1 MNIAEY
7 SIKNKVISWLFI
19 VILAIGG
26 VTSFLELGRLEDPAF
41 TIKDAMVVA
50 TYPGATPQEVEEE
63 LTYPLEKEIRRLPYI
78 DKITSTS
85 SSGMSQI
92 MVSMKM
98 DYGPDELPQIWDEM
112 RRKIND
118 LKPTLPAGVNSLSII
133 DDFGDVF
140 GVMIMLSGEG
150 YDYVELKRYAD
161 VMSRD
166 LEMVDGV
173 GKVSIAGDQQEMLFV
188 EVSLDRLASLNLDM
202 SRVAGLLNQQ
212 NNVVSSGEVM
222 VNGESLVIR
231 PSGTLNSVES
241 LENLIIHGRDT
252 GNLIRLKDVATVV
265 RGIQEKPTNVVTYNG
280 KPAINLGVSFASGVN
295 VVEVGQRLTDE
306 IAHLETMKPAG
317 IELNYFYNQ
326 AAEVDASVQDFIV
339 SLGQAVAI
347 VILVLLFAMGIRSGI
362 IIGVVLL
369 LTVFGTFI
377 LMEYNDIEL
386 HRISLGALII
396 ALGML
401 VDNAIVVVEGI
412 LVGLKKGRTKM
423 QAASDIVKQTQWPL
437 LGATVIAITAFAP
450 IGLSEDAT
458 GEFMG
463 SLFWVLCYSLFLSWI
478 TALTITPFLADLLL
492 KEENVSNNADGA
504 DAQQSASQ
512 QEYDDPYKGWL
523 FVLFGWTLKLAMRF
537 RWVTVVSM
545 VALLFTAVFAFGMV
559 KQQFFP
565 PSNTPMFYVDMWMPE
580 GTDIRETI
588 KQTERVEKYVRE
600 QEHVEFVSTSVG
612 QGLQRFALTYQPE
625 QSYEAYAQLQ
635 VRTTDRENMFVV
647 LNGLTGELSRQF
659 DTPTFQFKLME
670 FGPSPAS
677 KIEARITGSDP
688 QVLREIALQ
697 VEDILHTDPGA
708 RNIRH
713 DWRER
718 TKELVPVF
726 NESKA
731 RRLGISKE
739 DLSNTL
745 QMTFGGSAMGLL
757 RDGADILPIVGRLP
771 ESERVDFESLQ
782 NAKIWS
788 PSLQAYVP
796 IDQVIDGV
804 SLSWDEPL
812 IKRRDRKRTLTVL
825 ADHDVLSEDTAA
837 ALFTRIQP
845 KVMALDLPDGYGIS
859 WGGEYESSKD
869 AQDSLFGSLPMGYL
883 LMFVITMLLFN
894 SLKKPLVIWFTVPLS
909 IIGVSFGLLLW
920 NMPFSFTAFL
930 GLLSL
935 SGMILKNGIV
945 LMDQINIEMDSGKD
959 PYLAIVD
966 SAVSR
971 VRPVSMAA
979 LTTILGLVP
988 LMFDAF
994 FGSMA
999 ITIMAGLGFATIL
1012 TLIVVPVMYSLLFK
1026 IKPPKTVK
1034 SGSNDHSNDHPNDS
1048 LLESQPNKGKALEA
1062 AEAL

>member
-41 TIKDAMVVA
+41 TIKDAMIVA
-50 TYPGATPQEVEEE
+50 TYPGATSKEVEEE
-63 LTYPLEKEIRRLPYI
+63 LTYPLEKEIRKLPYI
-78 DKITSTS
+78 DRITSTS
-85 SSGMSQI
+85 SNGMSQI

-118 LKPTLPAGVNSLSII
+118 LQPTLPQGVQSLQII
-133 DDFGDVF
+133 DDFGDVY
-140 GVMIMLSGEG
+140 GVMLMLTGDD

-161 VMSRD
+161 HLRREIE
-166 LEMVDGV
+166 LVDGV
-173 GKVSIAGDQQEMLFV
+173 GKVDIAGDQQEMLFV
-188 EVSLDRLASLNLDM
+188 EISLDRLASLNLDM
-202 SRVAGLLNQQ
+202 NVVSGLLNQQ
-212 NNVVSSGEVM
+212 NNVVSAGEVM

-231 PSGTLNSVES
+231 PSGTLNTVQA

-252 GNLIRLKDVATVV
+252 GNLIRLKDVATIT
-265 RGIQEKPTNVVTYNG
+265 RSIQEKPGNMILFNG
-280 KPAINLGVSFASGVN
+280 KKAINIGISFASGVN
-295 VVEVGQRLTDE
+295 VVEVGERLNAE
-306 IAHLETMKPAG
+306 LSSLESIKPAG
-317 IELNYFYNQ
+317 LDMSYFYNQ
-326 AAEVDASVQDFIV
+326 AQEVDDSVKAFVI
-339 SLGQAVAI
+339 SLAEAVAI
-347 VILVLLFAMGIRSGI
+347 VIIVLLFTMGLRSGV

-377 LMEYNDIEL
+377 LMNYNNIEL

-412 LVGLKKGRTKM
+412 LVGLKKGRTKV
-423 QAASDIVKQTQWPL
+423 QAAVDIVKQTQWPL

-450 IGLSEDAT
+450 IGLSQDAT

-463 SLFWVLCYSLFLSWI
+463 SLFWVLCFSLFLSWVTAI
-478 TALTITPFLADLLL
+478 TLTPFLADLLL
-492 KEENVSNNADGA
+492 KEEEKDTNGED
-504 DAQQSASQ
+504 
-512 QEYDDPYKGWL
+512 EDPYKGWL
-523 FVLFGWTLKLAMRF
+523 FVVFGALLKFSLRF
-537 RWVTVVSM
+537 RWMTVAAM
-545 VALLFTAVFAFGMV
+545 VALLVGAVIAFGNV

-580 GTDIRETI
+580 GTDIRQTI
-588 KQTERVEKYVRE
+588 KQAEKVESYIR
-600 QEHVEFVSTSVG
+600 QQDDIDFVSVSIG

-625 QSYEAYAQLQ
+625 KSYEAYAQFQ
-635 VRTTDRENMFVV
+635 VRTTDRDNMFK
-647 LNGLTGELSRQF
+647 LLHKLDDNLAKTF
-659 DTPTFQFKLME
+659 DEPTFQFKLME

-677 KIEARITGSDP
+677 KIEARITGPDP
-688 QVLREIALQ
+688 KVLRELAVQ

-739 DLSNTL
+739 DLSSTL
-745 QMTFGGSAMGLL
+745 QMAFGGSTFGVL
-757 RDGADILPIVGRLP
+757 RDGTHTLPIMMRLP
-771 ESERVDFESLQ
+771 ETERVDFESLQ
-782 NAKIWS
+782 NVKIWS
-788 PSLQAYVP
+788 PSLQTYIPV
-796 IDQVIDGV
+796 DQIIDGV
-804 SLSWDEPL
+804 ELDWSESL
-812 IKRRDRKRTLTVL
+812 IQRRDRKRTLTVL
-825 ADHDVLSEDTAA
+825 ADHDVLSDDTAA
-837 ALFTRIQP
+837 SLFARVQP
-845 KVMALDLPDGYGIS
+845 KVMALHIPEGYEIT

-869 AQDSLFGSLPMGYL
+869 AQEGLFGSLPMGYL
-883 LMFVITMLLFN
+883 LMFIITILLFN
-894 SLKKPLVIWFTVPLS
+894 SIKKPLVIWFTVPLS
-909 IIGVSFGLLLW
+909 IIGVAFGLLTT

-945 LMDQINIEMDSGKD
+945 LLDQINLELESGKD

-966 SAVSR
+966 SAISR

-979 LTTILGLVP
+979 LTTILGMIPLV
-988 LMFDAF
+988 FDAF

-999 ITIMAGLGFATIL
+999 ITIMAGLGFATVL
-1012 TLIVVPVMYSLLFK
+1012 TLIVVPVMFAILFR
-1026 IKPPKTVK
+1026 IKPTT
-1034 SGSNDHSNDHPNDS
+1034 
-1048 LLESQPNKGKALEA
+1048 A
-1062 AEAL
+1062 

>member
-41 TIKDAMVVA
+41 TIKDAMIVA
-50 TYPGATPQEVEEE
+50 TYPGATSKEVEEE
-63 LTYPLEKEIRRLPYI
+63 LTYPLEKEIRKLPYI
-78 DKITSTS
+78 DRITSTS
-85 SSGMSQI
+85 SNGMSQI

-118 LKPTLPAGVNSLSII
+118 LQPTLPQGVQSLQII
-133 DDFGDVF
+133 DDFGDVY
-140 GVMIMLSGEG
+140 GVMLMLTGDD

-161 VMSRD
+161 HLRREIE
-166 LEMVDGV
+166 LVDGV
-173 GKVSIAGDQQEMLFV
+173 GKVDIAGDQQEMLFV
-188 EVSLDRLASLNLDM
+188 EISLDRLASLNLDM
-202 SRVAGLLNQQ
+202 NVISGLLNQQ
-212 NNVVSSGEVM
+212 NNVVSAGEVM

-231 PSGTLNSVES
+231 PSGTLNTVQA

-252 GNLIRLKDVATVV
+252 GNLIRLKDVATIT
-265 RGIQEKPTNVVTYNG
+265 RSIQEKPGNMILFNG
-280 KPAINLGVSFASGVN
+280 KKAINIGISFASGVN
-295 VVEVGQRLTDE
+295 VVEVGERLNAE
-306 IAHLETMKPAG
+306 LSSLESIKPAG
-317 IELNYFYNQ
+317 LDMSYFYNQ
-326 AAEVDASVQDFIV
+326 AQEVDDSVKAFVI
-339 SLGQAVAI
+339 SLAEAVAI
-347 VILVLLFAMGIRSGI
+347 VIIVLLFTMGLRSGV

-377 LMEYNDIEL
+377 LMNYNNIEL

-412 LVGLKKGRTKM
+412 LVGLKKGRTKV
-423 QAASDIVKQTQWPL
+423 QAAVDIVKQTQWPL

-450 IGLSEDAT
+450 IGLSQDAT

-463 SLFWVLCYSLFLSWI
+463 SLFWVLCFSLFLSWVTAI
-478 TALTITPFLADLLL
+478 TLTPFLADLLL
-492 KEENVSNNADGA
+492 KEEEKDTNGED
-504 DAQQSASQ
+504 
-512 QEYDDPYKGWL
+512 EDPYKGWL
-523 FVLFGWTLKLAMRF
+523 FVVFGALLKFSLRF
-537 RWVTVVSM
+537 RWMTVAAM
-545 VALLFTAVFAFGMV
+545 VALLVGAVIAFGNV

-580 GTDIRETI
+580 GTDIRQTI
-588 KQTERVEKYVRE
+588 KQAETVESYIR
-600 QEHVEFVSTSVG
+600 QQDDIDFVSVSIG

-625 QSYEAYAQLQ
+625 KSYEAYAQFQ
-635 VRTTDRENMFVV
+635 VRTTDRDNMFK
-647 LNGLTGELSRQF
+647 LLHKLDDNLAKTF
-659 DTPTFQFKLME
+659 DEPTFQFKLME

-677 KIEARITGSDP
+677 KIEARITGPDP
-688 QVLREIALQ
+688 KVLRELAVQ

-739 DLSNTL
+739 DLSSTL
-745 QMTFGGSAMGLL
+745 QMAFGGSTFGVL
-757 RDGADILPIVGRLP
+757 RDGTHTLPIMMRLP
-771 ESERVDFESLQ
+771 EAERVDFESLQ
-782 NAKIWS
+782 NVKIWS
-788 PSLQAYVP
+788 PSLQTYIPV
-796 IDQVIDGV
+796 DQIIDGV
-804 SLSWDEPL
+804 ELDWSEPL
-812 IKRRDRKRTLTVL
+812 IQRRDRKRTLTVL
-825 ADHDVLSEDTAA
+825 ADHDVLSDDTAA
-837 ALFTRIQP
+837 SLFARVQP
-845 KVMALDLPDGYGIS
+845 KVMALHIPEGYEIT

-869 AQDSLFGSLPMGYL
+869 AQEGLFGSLPMGYL
-883 LMFVITMLLFN
+883 LMFIITILLFN
-894 SLKKPLVIWFTVPLS
+894 SIKKPLVIWFTVPLS
-909 IIGVSFGLLLW
+909 IIGVAFGLLTT

-945 LMDQINIEMDSGKD
+945 LLDQINLELESGKD

-966 SAVSR
+966 SAISR

-979 LTTILGLVP
+979 LTTILGMIPLV
-988 LMFDAF
+988 FDAF

-999 ITIMAGLGFATIL
+999 ITIMAGLGFATVL
-1012 TLIVVPVMYSLLFK
+1012 TLIVVPVMFAILFR
-1026 IKPPKTVK
+1026 IKPTT
-1034 SGSNDHSNDHPNDS
+1034 
-1048 LLESQPNKGKALEA
+1048 A
-1062 AEAL
+1062 

>member
-41 TIKDAMVVA
+41 TIKDAMIVA
-50 TYPGATPQEVEEE
+50 TYPGATSKEVEEE
-63 LTYPLEKEIRRLPYI
+63 LTYPLEKEIRKLPYI
-78 DKITSTS
+78 DRITSTS
-85 SSGMSQI
+85 SNGMSQI

-118 LKPTLPAGVNSLSII
+118 LQPTLPQGVQSLQII
-133 DDFGDVF
+133 DDFGDVY
-140 GVMIMLSGEG
+140 GVMLMLTGDD

-161 VMSRD
+161 HLRREIE
-166 LEMVDGV
+166 LVDGV
-173 GKVSIAGDQQEMLFV
+173 GKVDIAGDQQEMLFV
-188 EVSLDRLASLNLDM
+188 EISLDRLASLNLDM
-202 SRVAGLLNQQ
+202 NVVSGLLNQQ
-212 NNVVSSGEVM
+212 NNVVSAGEVM

-231 PSGTLNSVES
+231 PSGTLNTVQA

-252 GNLIRLKDVATVV
+252 GNLIRLKDVATIT
-265 RGIQEKPTNVVTYNG
+265 RSIQEKPGNMILFNG
-280 KPAINLGVSFASGVN
+280 KKAINIGISFASGVN
-295 VVEVGQRLTDE
+295 VVEVGE
-306 IAHLETMKPAG
+306 HLNAELSSLESIKPAG
-317 IELNYFYNQ
+317 LDMSYFYNQ
-326 AAEVDASVQDFIV
+326 AQEVDDSVKAFVI
-339 SLGQAVAI
+339 SLAEAVAI
-347 VILVLLFAMGIRSGI
+347 VIIVLLFTMGLRSGV

-377 LMEYNDIEL
+377 LMNYNNIEL

-412 LVGLKKGRTKM
+412 LVGLKKGRTKV
-423 QAASDIVKQTQWPL
+423 QAAVDIVKQTQWPL

-450 IGLSEDAT
+450 IGLSQDAT

-463 SLFWVLCYSLFLSWI
+463 SLFWVLCFSLFLSWVTAI
-478 TALTITPFLADLLL
+478 TLTPFLADLLL
-492 KEENVSNNADGA
+492 KEEEKDTNGED
-504 DAQQSASQ
+504 
-512 QEYDDPYKGWL
+512 EDPYKGWL
-523 FVLFGWTLKLAMRF
+523 FVVFGALLKFSLRF
-537 RWVTVVSM
+537 RWMTVAAM
-545 VALLFTAVFAFGMV
+545 VALLVGAVIAFGNV

-580 GTDIRETI
+580 GTDIRQTI
-588 KQTERVEKYVRE
+588 KQAEKVESYIR
-600 QEHVEFVSTSVG
+600 QQDDIDFVSVSIG

-625 QSYEAYAQLQ
+625 KSYEAYAQFQ
-635 VRTTDRENMFVV
+635 VRTTDRDNMFK
-647 LNGLTGELSRQF
+647 LLHKLDDNLAKTF
-659 DTPTFQFKLME
+659 DEPTFQFKLME

-677 KIEARITGSDP
+677 KIEARITGPDP
-688 QVLREIALQ
+688 KVLRELAVQ

-739 DLSNTL
+739 DLSSTL
-745 QMTFGGSAMGLL
+745 QMAFGGSTFGVL
-757 RDGADILPIVGRLP
+757 RDGTHTLPIMMRLP
-771 ESERVDFESLQ
+771 EAERVDFESLQ
-782 NAKIWS
+782 NVKIWS
-788 PSLQAYVP
+788 PSLQTYIPV
-796 IDQVIDGV
+796 DQIIDGV
-804 SLSWDEPL
+804 ELDWSEPL
-812 IKRRDRKRTLTVL
+812 IQRRDRKRTLTVL
-825 ADHDVLSEDTAA
+825 ADHDVLSDDTAA
-837 ALFTRIQP
+837 SLFARVQP
-845 KVMALDLPDGYGIS
+845 KVMALHIPEGYEIT

-869 AQDSLFGSLPMGYL
+869 AQEGLFGSLPMGYL
-883 LMFVITMLLFN
+883 LMFIITILLFN
-894 SLKKPLVIWFTVPLS
+894 SIKKPLVIWFTVPLS
-909 IIGVSFGLLLW
+909 IIGVAFGLLTT

-945 LMDQINIEMDSGKD
+945 LLDQINLELESGKD

-966 SAVSR
+966 SAISR

-979 LTTILGLVP
+979 LTTILGMIPLV
-988 LMFDAF
+988 FDAF

-999 ITIMAGLGFATIL
+999 ITIMAGLGFATVL
-1012 TLIVVPVMYSLLFK
+1012 TLIVVPVMFAILFR
-1026 IKPPKTVK
+1026 IKPTT
-1034 SGSNDHSNDHPNDS
+1034 
-1048 LLESQPNKGKALEA
+1048 A
-1062 AEAL
+1062 

>member
-41 TIKDAMVVA
+41 TIKDAMIVA
-50 TYPGATPQEVEEE
+50 TYPGATSKEVEEE
-63 LTYPLEKEIRRLPYI
+63 LTYPLEKEIRKLPYI
-78 DKITSTS
+78 DRITSTS
-85 SSGMSQI
+85 SNGMSQI

-118 LKPTLPAGVNSLSII
+118 LQPTLPQGVQSLQII
-133 DDFGDVF
+133 DDFGDVY
-140 GVMIMLSGEG
+140 GVMLMLTGDD

-161 VMSRD
+161 HLRREIE
-166 LEMVDGV
+166 LVDGV
-173 GKVSIAGDQQEMLFV
+173 GKVDIAGDQQEMLFV
-188 EVSLDRLASLNLDM
+188 EISLDRLASLNLDM
-202 SRVAGLLNQQ
+202 NVVSGLLNQQ
-212 NNVVSSGEVM
+212 NNVVSAGEVM

-231 PSGTLNSVES
+231 PSGTLNTVQA

-252 GNLIRLKDVATVV
+252 GNLIRLKDVATIT
-265 RGIQEKPTNVVTYNG
+265 RSIQEKPGNMILFNG
-280 KPAINLGVSFASGVN
+280 KKAINIGISFASGVN
-295 VVEVGQRLTDE
+295 VVEVGERLNSE
-306 IAHLETMKPAG
+306 LSSLESIKPAG
-317 IELNYFYNQ
+317 LDMSYFYNQ
-326 AAEVDASVQDFIV
+326 AQEVDDSVKAFVI
-339 SLGQAVAI
+339 SLAEAVAI
-347 VILVLLFAMGIRSGI
+347 VIIVLLFTMGLRSGV

-377 LMEYNDIEL
+377 LMNYNNIEL

-412 LVGLKKGRTKM
+412 LVGLKKGRTKV
-423 QAASDIVKQTQWPL
+423 QAAVDIVKQTQWPL

-450 IGLSEDAT
+450 IGLSQDAT

-463 SLFWVLCYSLFLSWI
+463 SLFWVLCFSLFLSWVTAI
-478 TALTITPFLADLLL
+478 TLTPFLADLLL
-492 KEENVSNNADGA
+492 KEEEKDTNG
-504 DAQQSASQ
+504 
-512 QEYDDPYKGWL
+512 EEEDPYKGWL
-523 FVLFGWTLKLAMRF
+523 FVVFGALLKFSLRF
-537 RWVTVVSM
+537 RWMTVAAM
-545 VALLFTAVFAFGMV
+545 VALLVGAVIAFGNV

-580 GTDIRETI
+580 GTDIRQTI
-588 KQTERVEKYVRE
+588 KQAEKVESYIR
-600 QEHVEFVSTSVG
+600 QQDDIDFVSVSIG

-625 QSYEAYAQLQ
+625 KSYEAYAQFQ
-635 VRTTDRENMFVV
+635 VRATDRDNMFK
-647 LNGLTGELSRQF
+647 LLHKLDDNLAKAF
-659 DTPTFQFKLME
+659 DAPTFQFKLME

-677 KIEARITGSDP
+677 KIEARITGPDP
-688 QVLREIALQ
+688 KVLRELAVK

-739 DLSNTL
+739 DLSSTL
-745 QMTFGGSAMGLL
+745 QMAFGGSTFGVL
-757 RDGADILPIVGRLP
+757 RDGTHTLPIMMRLP
-771 ESERVDFESLQ
+771 EAERVDFESLQ
-782 NAKIWS
+782 NVKIWS
-788 PSLQAYVP
+788 PSLQTYIPV
-796 IDQVIDGV
+796 DQIIDGV
-804 SLSWDEPL
+804 ELDWSEPL
-812 IKRRDRKRTLTVL
+812 IQRRDRKRTLTVL
-825 ADHDVLSEDTAA
+825 ADHDVLSDDTAA
-837 ALFTRIQP
+837 SLFARVQP
-845 KVMALDLPDGYGIS
+845 KVMALHIPEGYEIT

-869 AQDSLFGSLPMGYL
+869 AQEGLFGSLPMGYL
-883 LMFVITMLLFN
+883 LMFIITILLFN
-894 SLKKPLVIWFTVPLS
+894 SIKKPLVIWFTVPLS
-909 IIGVSFGLLLW
+909 IIGVAFGLLTT

-945 LMDQINIEMDSGKD
+945 LLDQINLELESGKD

-966 SAVSR
+966 SAISR

-979 LTTILGLVP
+979 LTTILGMIPLV
-988 LMFDAF
+988 FDAF

-999 ITIMAGLGFATIL
+999 ITIMAGLGFATVL
-1012 TLIVVPVMYSLLFK
+1012 TLIVVPVMFAILFR
-1026 IKPPKTVK
+1026 IKPTT
-1034 SGSNDHSNDHPNDS
+1034 
-1048 LLESQPNKGKALEA
+1048 A
-1062 AEAL
+1062 

>member
-41 TIKDAMVVA
+41 TIKDAMIVA
-50 TYPGATPQEVEEE
+50 TYPGATSKEVEEE
-63 LTYPLEKEIRRLPYI
+63 LTYPLEKEIRKLPYI
-78 DKITSTS
+78 DRITSTS
-85 SSGMSQI
+85 SNGMSQI

-118 LKPTLPAGVNSLSII
+118 LQPTLPQGVQSLQII
-133 DDFGDVF
+133 DDFGDVY
-140 GVMIMLSGEG
+140 GVMLMLTGDD

-161 VMSRD
+161 HLRREIE
-166 LEMVDGV
+166 LVDGV
-173 GKVSIAGDQQEMLFV
+173 GKVDIAGDQQEMLFV
-188 EVSLDRLASLNLDM
+188 EISLDRLASLNLDM
-202 SRVAGLLNQQ
+202 NVVSGLLNQQ
-212 NNVVSSGEVM
+212 NNVVSAGEVM

-231 PSGTLNSVES
+231 PSGTLNTVQA

-252 GNLIRLKDVATVV
+252 GNLIRLKDVATIT
-265 RGIQEKPTNVVTYNG
+265 RGIQEKPGNMILFNG
-280 KPAINLGVSFASGVN
+280 KKAINIGISFASGVN
-295 VVEVGQRLTDE
+295 VVEVGERLNAE
-306 IAHLETMKPAG
+306 LSSLESIKPAG
-317 IELNYFYNQ
+317 LDMSYFYNQ
-326 AAEVDASVQDFIV
+326 AQEVDDSVKAFVI
-339 SLGQAVAI
+339 SLAEAVAI
-347 VILVLLFAMGIRSGI
+347 VIIVLLFTMGLRSGV

-377 LMEYNDIEL
+377 LMNYNNIEL

-412 LVGLKKGRTKM
+412 LVGLKKGRTKV
-423 QAASDIVKQTQWPL
+423 QAAVDIVKQTQWPL

-450 IGLSEDAT
+450 IGLSQDAT

-463 SLFWVLCYSLFLSWI
+463 SLFWVLCFSLFLSWVTAI
-478 TALTITPFLADLLL
+478 TLTPFLADLLL
-492 KEENVSNNADGA
+492 KEEEKDTNGED
-504 DAQQSASQ
+504 
-512 QEYDDPYKGWL
+512 EDPYKGWL
-523 FVLFGWTLKLAMRF
+523 FVVFGALLKFSLRF
-537 RWVTVVSM
+537 RWITVAAM
-545 VALLFTAVFAFGMV
+545 VALLVGAVIAFGNV

-580 GTDIRETI
+580 GTDIRQTI
-588 KQTERVEKYVRE
+588 KQAEKVESYIR
-600 QEHVEFVSTSVG
+600 QQDDIDFVSVSIG

-625 QSYEAYAQLQ
+625 KSYEAYAQFQ
-635 VRTTDRENMFVV
+635 VRTTDRDNMFK
-647 LNGLTGELSRQF
+647 LLHKLDDNLAKTF
-659 DTPTFQFKLME
+659 DEPTFQFKLME

-677 KIEARITGSDP
+677 KIEARITGPDP
-688 QVLREIALQ
+688 KVLRELAVQ

-739 DLSNTL
+739 DLSSTL
-745 QMTFGGSAMGLL
+745 QMAFGGSTFGVL
-757 RDGADILPIVGRLP
+757 RDGTHTLPIMMRLP
-771 ESERVDFESLQ
+771 EAERVDFESLQ
-782 NAKIWS
+782 NVKIWS
-788 PSLQAYVP
+788 PSLQTYIPV
-796 IDQVIDGV
+796 DQIIDGV
-804 SLSWDEPL
+804 ELDWSEPL
-812 IKRRDRKRTLTVL
+812 IQRRDRKRTLTVL
-825 ADHDVLSEDTAA
+825 ADHDVLSDDTAA
-837 ALFTRIQP
+837 SLFARVQP
-845 KVMALDLPDGYGIS
+845 KVMALHIPEGYEIT

-869 AQDSLFGSLPMGYL
+869 AQEGLFGSLPMGYL
-883 LMFVITMLLFN
+883 LMFIITILLFN
-894 SLKKPLVIWFTVPLS
+894 SIKKPLVIWFTVPLS
-909 IIGVSFGLLLW
+909 IIGVAFGLLTT

-945 LMDQINIEMDSGKD
+945 LLDQINLELESGKD

-966 SAVSR
+966 SAISR

-979 LTTILGLVP
+979 LTTILGMIPLV
-988 LMFDAF
+988 FDAF

-999 ITIMAGLGFATIL
+999 ITIMAGLGFATVL
-1012 TLIVVPVMYSLLFK
+1012 TLIVVPVMFAILFR
-1026 IKPPKTVK
+1026 IKPTT
-1034 SGSNDHSNDHPNDS
+1034 
-1048 LLESQPNKGKALEA
+1048 A
-1062 AEAL
+1062 

>member
-41 TIKDAMVVA
+41 TIKDAMIVA
-50 TYPGATPQEVEEE
+50 TYPGATSKEVEEE
-63 LTYPLEKEIRRLPYI
+63 LTYPLEKEIRKLPYI
-78 DKITSTS
+78 DRITSTS
-85 SSGMSQI
+85 SNGMSQI

-118 LKPTLPAGVNSLSII
+118 LQPTLPQGVQSLQII
-133 DDFGDVF
+133 DDFGDVY
-140 GVMIMLSGEG
+140 GVMLMLTGDD

-161 VMSRD
+161 HLRREIE
-166 LEMVDGV
+166 LVDGV
-173 GKVSIAGDQQEMLFV
+173 GKVDIAGDQQEMLFV
-188 EVSLDRLASLNLDM
+188 EISLDRLASLNLDM
-202 SRVAGLLNQQ
+202 NVVSGLLNQQ
-212 NNVVSSGEVM
+212 NNVVSAGEVM

-231 PSGTLNSVES
+231 PSGTLNTVQA

-252 GNLIRLKDVATVV
+252 GNLIRLKDVATIT
-265 RGIQEKPTNVVTYNG
+265 RGIQEKPGNMILFNG
-280 KPAINLGVSFASGVN
+280 KKAINIGISFASGVN
-295 VVEVGQRLTDE
+295 VVEVGERLNAE
-306 IAHLETMKPAG
+306 LSSLESIKPAG
-317 IELNYFYNQ
+317 LDMSYFYNQ
-326 AAEVDASVQDFIV
+326 AQEVDDSVKAFVI
-339 SLGQAVAI
+339 SLAEAVAI
-347 VILVLLFAMGIRSGI
+347 VIIVLLFTMGLRSGV

-377 LMEYNDIEL
+377 LMNYNNIEL

-412 LVGLKKGRTKM
+412 LVGLKKGRTKV
-423 QAASDIVKQTQWPL
+423 QAAVDIVKQTQWPL

-450 IGLSEDAT
+450 IGLSQDAT

-463 SLFWVLCYSLFLSWI
+463 SLFWVLCFSLFLSWVTAI
-478 TALTITPFLADLLL
+478 TLTPFLADLLL
-492 KEENVSNNADGA
+492 KEEEKDTNGED
-504 DAQQSASQ
+504 
-512 QEYDDPYKGWL
+512 EDPYKGWL
-523 FVLFGWTLKLAMRF
+523 FVVFGALLKFSLRF
-537 RWVTVVSM
+537 RWMTVAAM
-545 VALLFTAVFAFGMV
+545 VALLVGAVIAFGNV

-580 GTDIRETI
+580 GTDIRQTI
-588 KQTERVEKYVRE
+588 KQAEKVESYIR
-600 QEHVEFVSTSVG
+600 QQDDIDFVSVSIG

-625 QSYEAYAQLQ
+625 KSYEAYAQFQ
-635 VRTTDRENMFVV
+635 VRTTDRDNMFK
-647 LNGLTGELSRQF
+647 LLHKLDDNLTKTF
-659 DTPTFQFKLME
+659 DEPTFQFKLME

-677 KIEARITGSDP
+677 KIEARITGPDP
-688 QVLREIALQ
+688 KVLRELAVQ

-739 DLSNTL
+739 DLSSTL
-745 QMTFGGSAMGLL
+745 QMAFGGSTFGVL
-757 RDGADILPIVGRLP
+757 RDGTHTLPIMMRLP
-771 ESERVDFESLQ
+771 EAERVDFESLQ
-782 NAKIWS
+782 NVKIWS
-788 PSLQAYVP
+788 PSLQTYIPV
-796 IDQVIDGV
+796 DQIIDGV
-804 SLSWDEPL
+804 ELGWSEPL
-812 IKRRDRKRTLTVL
+812 IQRRDRKRTLTVL
-825 ADHDVLSEDTAA
+825 ADHDVLSDDTAA
-837 ALFTRIQP
+837 SLFARVQP
-845 KVMALDLPDGYGIS
+845 KVMALHIPEGYEIT

-869 AQDSLFGSLPMGYL
+869 AQEGLFGSLPMGYL
-883 LMFVITMLLFN
+883 LMFIITILLFN
-894 SLKKPLVIWFTVPLS
+894 SIKKPLVIWFTVPLS
-909 IIGVSFGLLLW
+909 IIGVAFGLLTT

-945 LMDQINIEMDSGKD
+945 LLDQINLELETGKD

-966 SAVSR
+966 SAISR

-979 LTTILGLVP
+979 LTTILGMIPLV
-988 LMFDAF
+988 FDAF

-999 ITIMAGLGFATIL
+999 ITIMAGLGFATVL
-1012 TLIVVPVMYSLLFK
+1012 TLIVVPVMFAILFR
-1026 IKPPKTVK
+1026 IKPTT
-1034 SGSNDHSNDHPNDS
+1034 
-1048 LLESQPNKGKALEA
+1048 A
-1062 AEAL
+1062 

>member
-41 TIKDAMVVA
+41 TIKDAVIVA
-50 TYPGATPQEVEEE
+50 TYPGATSKEVEEE
-63 LTYPLEKEIRRLPYI
+63 LTYPLEKEIRKLPYI
-78 DKITSTS
+78 DRITSTS
-85 SSGMSQI
+85 SNGMSQI

-118 LKPTLPAGVNSLSII
+118 LQPTLPQGVQSLQII
-133 DDFGDVF
+133 DDFGDVY
-140 GVMIMLSGEG
+140 GVMLMLTGDD

-161 VMSRD
+161 HLRREIE
-166 LEMVDGV
+166 LVDGV
-173 GKVSIAGDQQEMLFV
+173 GKVDIAGDQQEMLFV
-188 EVSLDRLASLNLDM
+188 EISLDRLASLNLDM
-202 SRVAGLLNQQ
+202 NVVSGLLNQQ
-212 NNVVSSGEVM
+212 NNVVSAGEVM

-231 PSGTLNSVES
+231 PSGTLNTVQA

-252 GNLIRLKDVATVV
+252 GNLIRLKDVATIT
-265 RGIQEKPTNVVTYNG
+265 RSIQEKPGNMILFNG
-280 KPAINLGVSFASGVN
+280 KKAINIGISFASGVN
-295 VVEVGQRLTDE
+295 VVEVGERLNAE
-306 IAHLETMKPAG
+306 LSSLESIKPAG
-317 IELNYFYNQ
+317 LDMSYFYNQ
-326 AAEVDASVQDFIV
+326 AQEVDDSVKAFVI
-339 SLGQAVAI
+339 SLAEAVAI
-347 VILVLLFAMGIRSGI
+347 VIIVLLFTMGLRSGV

-377 LMEYNDIEL
+377 LMNYNNIEL

-412 LVGLKKGRTKM
+412 LVGLKKGRTKV
-423 QAASDIVKQTQWPL
+423 QAAVDIVKQTQWPL

-450 IGLSEDAT
+450 IGLSQDAT

-463 SLFWVLCYSLFLSWI
+463 SLFWVLCFSLFLSWVTAI
-478 TALTITPFLADLLL
+478 TLTPFLADLLL
-492 KEENVSNNADGA
+492 KEEEKDTNGED
-504 DAQQSASQ
+504 
-512 QEYDDPYKGWL
+512 EDPYKGWL
-523 FVLFGWTLKLAMRF
+523 FVVFGALLKFSLRF
-537 RWVTVVSM
+537 RWMTVAAM
-545 VALLFTAVFAFGMV
+545 VALLVGAVIAFGNV

-580 GTDIRETI
+580 GTDIRQTI
-588 KQTERVEKYVRE
+588 KQAEKVESYIR
-600 QEHVEFVSTSVG
+600 QQDDIDFVSVSIG

-625 QSYEAYAQLQ
+625 KSYEAYAQFQ
-635 VRTTDRENMFVV
+635 VRTTDRDNMFK
-647 LNGLTGELSRQF
+647 LLHKLDDNLAKTF
-659 DTPTFQFKLME
+659 DEPTFQFKLME

-677 KIEARITGSDP
+677 KIEARITGPDP
-688 QVLREIALQ
+688 KVLRELAVQ
-697 VEDILHTDPGA
+697 VEDILHTEPGA

-739 DLSNTL
+739 DLSSTL
-745 QMTFGGSAMGLL
+745 QMAFGGSTFGVL
-757 RDGADILPIVGRLP
+757 RDGTHTLPIMMRLP
-771 ESERVDFESLQ
+771 ETERVDFESLQ
-782 NAKIWS
+782 NVKIWS
-788 PSLQAYVP
+788 PSLQTYIPV
-796 IDQVIDGV
+796 DQIIDGV
-804 SLSWDEPL
+804 ELDWSEPL
-812 IKRRDRKRTLTVL
+812 IQRRDRKRTLTVL
-825 ADHDVLSEDTAA
+825 ADHDVLSDDTAA
-837 ALFTRIQP
+837 SLFARVQP
-845 KVMALDLPDGYGIS
+845 KVMALHIPEGYEIT

-869 AQDSLFGSLPMGYL
+869 AQEGLFGSLPMGYL
-883 LMFVITMLLFN
+883 LMFIITILLFN
-894 SLKKPLVIWFTVPLS
+894 SIKKPLVIWFTVPLS
-909 IIGVSFGLLLW
+909 IIGVAFGLLTT

-945 LMDQINIEMDSGKD
+945 LLDQINLELESGKD

-966 SAVSR
+966 SAISR

-979 LTTILGLVP
+979 LTTILGMIPLV
-988 LMFDAF
+988 FDAF

-999 ITIMAGLGFATIL
+999 ITIMAGLGFATVL
-1012 TLIVVPVMYSLLFK
+1012 TLIVVPVMFAILFR
-1026 IKPPKTVK
+1026 IKPTT
-1034 SGSNDHSNDHPNDS
+1034 
-1048 LLESQPNKGKALEA
+1048 A
-1062 AEAL
+1062 

>member
-41 TIKDAMVVA
+41 TIKDAMIVA
-50 TYPGATPQEVEEE
+50 TYPGATSKEVEEE
-63 LTYPLEKEIRRLPYI
+63 LTYPLEKEIRKLPYI
-78 DKITSTS
+78 DRITSTS
-85 SSGMSQI
+85 SNGMSQI

-118 LKPTLPAGVNSLSII
+118 LQPTLPQGVQSLQII
-133 DDFGDVF
+133 DDFGDVY
-140 GVMIMLSGEG
+140 GVMLMLTGDD

-161 VMSRD
+161 HLRREIE
-166 LEMVDGV
+166 LVDGV
-173 GKVSIAGDQQEMLFV
+173 GKVDIAGDQQEMLFV
-188 EVSLDRLASLNLDM
+188 EISLDRLASLNLDM
-202 SRVAGLLNQQ
+202 NVVSGLLNQQ
-212 NNVVSSGEVM
+212 NNVVSAGEVM

-231 PSGTLNSVES
+231 PSGTLNTVQA

-252 GNLIRLKDVATVV
+252 GNLIRLKDVATIT
-265 RGIQEKPTNVVTYNG
+265 RGIQEKPGNMILFNG
-280 KPAINLGVSFASGVN
+280 KKAINIGISFASGVN
-295 VVEVGQRLTDE
+295 VVEVGERLNAE
-306 IAHLETMKPAG
+306 LSSLESIKPAG
-317 IELNYFYNQ
+317 LDMSYFYNQ
-326 AAEVDASVQDFIV
+326 AQEVDDSVKAFVI
-339 SLGQAVAI
+339 SLAEAVAI
-347 VILVLLFAMGIRSGI
+347 VIIVLLFTMGLRSGV

-377 LMEYNDIEL
+377 LMNYNNIEL

-412 LVGLKKGRTKM
+412 LVGLKKGRTKV
-423 QAASDIVKQTQWPL
+423 QAAVDIVKQTQWPL

-450 IGLSEDAT
+450 IGLSQDAT

-463 SLFWVLCYSLFLSWI
+463 SLFWVLCFSLFLSWVTAI
-478 TALTITPFLADLLL
+478 TLTPFLADLLL
-492 KEENVSNNADGA
+492 KEEEKDTNGED
-504 DAQQSASQ
+504 
-512 QEYDDPYKGWL
+512 EDPYKGWL
-523 FVLFGWTLKLAMRF
+523 FVVFGALLKFSLRF
-537 RWVTVVSM
+537 RWMTVAAM
-545 VALLFTAVFAFGMV
+545 VALLVGAVIAFGNV

-580 GTDIRETI
+580 GTDIRQTI
-588 KQTERVEKYVRE
+588 KQAEKVESYIR
-600 QEHVEFVSTSVG
+600 QQDDIDFVSVSIG

-625 QSYEAYAQLQ
+625 KSYEAYAQFQ
-635 VRTTDRENMFVV
+635 VRATDRDNMFK
-647 LNGLTGELSRQF
+647 LLHKLDDNLAKAF
-659 DTPTFQFKLME
+659 DAPTFQFKLME

-677 KIEARITGSDP
+677 KIEARITGPDP
-688 QVLREIALQ
+688 KVLRELAVK

-739 DLSNTL
+739 DLSSTL
-745 QMTFGGSAMGLL
+745 QMAFGGSTFGVL
-757 RDGADILPIVGRLP
+757 RDGTHTLPIMMRLP
-771 ESERVDFESLQ
+771 EAERVDFESLQ
-782 NAKIWS
+782 NVKIWS
-788 PSLQAYVP
+788 PSLQTYIPV
-796 IDQVIDGV
+796 DQIIDGV
-804 SLSWDEPL
+804 ELDWSEPL
-812 IKRRDRKRTLTVL
+812 IQRRDRKRTLTVL
-825 ADHDVLSEDTAA
+825 ADHDVLSDDTAA
-837 ALFTRIQP
+837 SLFARVQP
-845 KVMALDLPDGYGIS
+845 KVMALHIPEGYEIT

-869 AQDSLFGSLPMGYL
+869 AQEGLFGFLPMGYL
-883 LMFVITMLLFN
+883 LMFIITILLFN
-894 SLKKPLVIWFTVPLS
+894 SVKKPLVIWFTVPLS
-909 IIGVSFGLLLW
+909 IIGVAFGLLTT

-945 LMDQINIEMDSGKD
+945 LLDQINLELESGKD

-966 SAVSR
+966 SAISR

-979 LTTILGLVP
+979 LTTILGMIPLV
-988 LMFDAF
+988 FDAF

-999 ITIMAGLGFATIL
+999 ITIMAGLGFATVL
-1012 TLIVVPVMYSLLFK
+1012 TLIVVPVMFAILFR
-1026 IKPPKTVK
+1026 IKPTT
-1034 SGSNDHSNDHPNDS
+1034 
-1048 LLESQPNKGKALEA
+1048 A
-1062 AEAL
+1062 

>member
-41 TIKDAMVVA
+41 TIKDAMIVA
-50 TYPGATPQEVEEE
+50 TYPGATSKEVEEE
-63 LTYPLEKEIRRLPYI
+63 LTYPLEKEIRKLPYI
-78 DKITSTS
+78 DRITSTS
-85 SSGMSQI
+85 SNGMSQI

-118 LKPTLPAGVNSLSII
+118 LQPTLPQGVQSLQII
-133 DDFGDVF
+133 DDFGDVY
-140 GVMIMLSGEG
+140 GVMLMLTGDD

-161 VMSRD
+161 HLRREIE
-166 LEMVDGV
+166 LVDGV
-173 GKVSIAGDQQEMLFV
+173 GKVDIAGDQHEMLFV
-188 EVSLDRLASLNLDM
+188 EISLDRLASLNLDM
-202 SRVAGLLNQQ
+202 NVVSGLLNQQ
-212 NNVVSSGEVM
+212 NNVVSAGEVM

-231 PSGTLNSVES
+231 PSGTLNTVQA

-252 GNLIRLKDVATVV
+252 GNLIRLKDVATIT
-265 RGIQEKPTNVVTYNG
+265 RGIQEKPGNMILFNG
-280 KPAINLGVSFASGVN
+280 KKAINIGISFASGVN
-295 VVEVGQRLTDE
+295 VVEVGERLNAE
-306 IAHLETMKPAG
+306 LSSLESIKPAG
-317 IELNYFYNQ
+317 LDMSYFYNQ
-326 AAEVDASVQDFIV
+326 AQEVDDSVKAFVI
-339 SLGQAVAI
+339 SLAEAVAI
-347 VILVLLFAMGIRSGI
+347 VIIVLLFTMGLRSGV

-377 LMEYNDIEL
+377 LMNYNNIEL

-412 LVGLKKGRTKM
+412 LVGLKKGRTKV
-423 QAASDIVKQTQWPL
+423 QAAVDIVKQTQWPL

-450 IGLSEDAT
+450 IGLSQDAT

-463 SLFWVLCYSLFLSWI
+463 SLFWVLCFSLFLSWVTAI
-478 TALTITPFLADLLL
+478 TLTPFLADLLL
-492 KEENVSNNADGA
+492 KEEKDTNGED
-504 DAQQSASQ
+504 
-512 QEYDDPYKGWL
+512 EDPYKGWL
-523 FVLFGWTLKLAMRF
+523 FVVFGALLKFSLRF
-537 RWVTVVSM
+537 RWMTVAAM
-545 VALLFTAVFAFGMV
+545 VALLVGAVIAFGNV

-580 GTDIRETI
+580 GTDIRQTI
-588 KQTERVEKYVRE
+588 KQAEKVESYIR
-600 QEHVEFVSTSVG
+600 QQDDIDFVSVSIG

-625 QSYEAYAQLQ
+625 KSYEAYAQFQ
-635 VRTTDRENMFVV
+635 VRTTDRDNMFK
-647 LNGLTGELSRQF
+647 LLHKLDDNLAKTF
-659 DTPTFQFKLME
+659 DEPTFQFKLME

-677 KIEARITGSDP
+677 KIEARLTGPDP
-688 QVLREIALQ
+688 KVLRELAVQ

-739 DLSNTL
+739 DLSSTL
-745 QMTFGGSAMGLL
+745 QMAFGGSTFGVL
-757 RDGADILPIVGRLP
+757 RDGTHTLPIMMRLP
-771 ESERVDFESLQ
+771 EAERVDFESLQ
-782 NAKIWS
+782 NVKIWS
-788 PSLQAYVP
+788 PSLQTYIPV
-796 IDQVIDGV
+796 DQIIDGV
-804 SLSWDEPL
+804 ELDWSEPL
-812 IKRRDRKRTLTVL
+812 IQRRDRKRTLTVL
-825 ADHDVLSEDTAA
+825 ADHDVLSDDTAA
-837 ALFTRIQP
+837 SLFARVQP
-845 KVMALDLPDGYGIS
+845 NVMALHIPEGYEIT

-869 AQDSLFGSLPMGYL
+869 AQEGLFGSLPMGYL
-883 LMFVITMLLFN
+883 LMFIITILLFN
-894 SLKKPLVIWFTVPLS
+894 SIKKPLVIWFTVPLS
-909 IIGVSFGLLLW
+909 IIGVAFGLLTT

-945 LMDQINIEMDSGKD
+945 LLDQINLELESGKD

-966 SAVSR
+966 SAISR

-979 LTTILGLVP
+979 LTTILGMIPLV
-988 LMFDAF
+988 FDAF

-999 ITIMAGLGFATIL
+999 ITIMAGLGFATVL
-1012 TLIVVPVMYSLLFK
+1012 TLIVVPVMFAILFR
-1026 IKPPKTVK
+1026 IKPTT
-1034 SGSNDHSNDHPNDS
+1034 
-1048 LLESQPNKGKALEA
+1048 A
-1062 AEAL
+1062 

>member
-41 TIKDAMVVA
+41 TIKDAMIVA
-50 TYPGATPQEVEEE
+50 TYPGATSKEVEEE
-63 LTYPLEKEIRRLPYI
+63 LTYPLEKEIRKLPYI
-78 DKITSTS
+78 DRITSTS
-85 SSGMSQI
+85 SNGMSQI

-118 LKPTLPAGVNSLSII
+118 LQPTLPQGVQSLQII
-133 DDFGDVF
+133 DDFGDVY
-140 GVMIMLSGEG
+140 GVMLMLTGDD

-161 VMSRD
+161 HLRREIE
-166 LEMVDGV
+166 LVDGV
-173 GKVSIAGDQQEMLFV
+173 GKVDIAGDQQEMLFV
-188 EVSLDRLASLNLDM
+188 EISLDRLASLNLDM
-202 SRVAGLLNQQ
+202 NVVSGLLNQQ
-212 NNVVSSGEVM
+212 NNVVSAGEVM

-231 PSGTLNSVES
+231 PSGTLNTVQA

-252 GNLIRLKDVATVV
+252 GNLIRLKDVATIT
-265 RGIQEKPTNVVTYNG
+265 RSIQEKPGNMILFNG
-280 KPAINLGVSFASGVN
+280 KKAINIGISFASGVN
-295 VVEVGQRLTDE
+295 VVEVGERLNAE
-306 IAHLETMKPAG
+306 LSSLESIKPAG
-317 IELNYFYNQ
+317 LDMSYFYNQ
-326 AAEVDASVQDFIV
+326 AQEVDDSVKAFVI
-339 SLGQAVAI
+339 SLAEAVAI
-347 VILVLLFAMGIRSGI
+347 VIIVLLFTMGLRSGV

-377 LMEYNDIEL
+377 LMNYNNIEL

-412 LVGLKKGRTKM
+412 LVGLKKGRTKV
-423 QAASDIVKQTQWPL
+423 QAAVDIVKQTQWPL

-450 IGLSEDAT
+450 IGLSQDAT

-463 SLFWVLCYSLFLSWI
+463 SLFWVLCFSLFLSWVTAI
-478 TALTITPFLADLLL
+478 TLTPFLADLLL
-492 KEENVSNNADGA
+492 KEEEKDSNGED
-504 DAQQSASQ
+504 
-512 QEYDDPYKGWL
+512 EDPYKGWL
-523 FVLFGWTLKLAMRF
+523 FVVFGALLKFALRF
-537 RWVTVVSM
+537 RWMTVAAM
-545 VALLFTAVFAFGMV
+545 VALLVGAVVAFGNV

-580 GTDIRETI
+580 GTDIRQTI
-588 KQTERVEKYVRE
+588 KQAEKVESYIR
-600 QEHVEFVSTSVG
+600 QQDDIDFVSVSIG

-625 QSYEAYAQLQ
+625 KSYEAYAQFQ
-635 VRTTDRENMFVV
+635 VRTTDRDNMFKQ
-647 LNGLTGELSRQF
+647 LHKLDDNLAKTF
-659 DTPTFQFKLME
+659 DEPTFQFKLME

-677 KIEARITGSDP
+677 KIEARITGPDP
-688 QVLREIALQ
+688 KVLRELAVK

-739 DLSNTL
+739 DLSSTL
-745 QMTFGGSAMGLL
+745 QMAFGGSTFGVL
-757 RDGADILPIVGRLP
+757 RDGTHTLPIMMRLP
-771 ESERVDFESLQ
+771 EAERVDFESLQ
-782 NAKIWS
+782 NVKIWS
-788 PSLQAYVP
+788 PSLQTYIPV
-796 IDQVIDGV
+796 DQIIDGV
-804 SLSWDEPL
+804 ELDWSEPL
-812 IKRRDRKRTLTVL
+812 IQRRDRKRTLTVL
-825 ADHDVLSEDTAA
+825 ADHDVLSDDTAA
-837 ALFTRIQP
+837 SLFARVQP
-845 KVMALDLPDGYGIS
+845 KVMALHIPEGYEIT

-869 AQDSLFGSLPMGYL
+869 AQEGLFGSLPMGYL
-883 LMFVITMLLFN
+883 LMFIITILLFN
-894 SLKKPLVIWFTVPLS
+894 SIKKPLVIWFTVPLS
-909 IIGVSFGLLLW
+909 IIGVAFGLLTT

-945 LMDQINIEMDSGKD
+945 LLDQINLELESGKD

-966 SAVSR
+966 SAISR

-979 LTTILGLVP
+979 LTTILGMIPLV
-988 LMFDAF
+988 FDAF

-999 ITIMAGLGFATIL
+999 ITIMAGLGFATVL
-1012 TLIVVPVMYSLLFK
+1012 TLIVVPVMFAILFR
-1026 IKPPKTVK
+1026 IKPTT
-1034 SGSNDHSNDHPNDS
+1034 
-1048 LLESQPNKGKALEA
+1048 A
-1062 AEAL
+1062 

>member
-41 TIKDAMVVA
+41 TIKDAMIVA
-50 TYPGATPQEVEEE
+50 TYPGATSKEVEEE
-63 LTYPLEKEIRRLPYI
+63 LTYPLEKEIRKLPYI
-78 DKITSTS
+78 DRITSTS
-85 SSGMSQI
+85 SNGMSQI

-118 LKPTLPAGVNSLSII
+118 LQPTLPQGVQSLQII
-133 DDFGDVF
+133 DDFGDVY
-140 GVMIMLSGEG
+140 GVMLMLTGDD

-161 VMSRD
+161 HLRREIE
-166 LEMVDGV
+166 LVDGV
-173 GKVSIAGDQQEMLFV
+173 GKVDIAGDQQEMLFV
-188 EVSLDRLASLNLDM
+188 EISLDRLASLNLDM
-202 SRVAGLLNQQ
+202 NVVSGLLNQQ
-212 NNVVSSGEVM
+212 NNVVSAGEVM

-231 PSGTLNSVES
+231 PSGTLNTVQA

-252 GNLIRLKDVATVV
+252 GNLIRLKDVATIT
-265 RGIQEKPTNVVTYNG
+265 RSIQEKPGNMILFNG
-280 KPAINLGVSFASGVN
+280 KKAINIGISFASGVN
-295 VVEVGQRLTDE
+295 VVEVGERLNAE
-306 IAHLETMKPAG
+306 LSSLESIKPAG
-317 IELNYFYNQ
+317 LDMSYFYNQ
-326 AAEVDASVQDFIV
+326 AQEVDDSVKAFVI
-339 SLGQAVAI
+339 SLAEAVAI
-347 VILVLLFAMGIRSGI
+347 VIIVLLFTMGLRSGV

-377 LMEYNDIEL
+377 LMNYNNIEL

-412 LVGLKKGRTKM
+412 LVGLKKGRTKV
-423 QAASDIVKQTQWPL
+423 QAAVDIVKQTQWPL

-450 IGLSEDAT
+450 IGLSQDAT

-463 SLFWVLCYSLFLSWI
+463 SLFWVLCFSLFLSWVTAI
-478 TALTITPFLADLLL
+478 TLTPFLADLLL
-492 KEENVSNNADGA
+492 KEEEKDTNGED
-504 DAQQSASQ
+504 
-512 QEYDDPYKGWL
+512 EDPYKGWL
-523 FVLFGWTLKLAMRF
+523 FVVFGALLKFSLRF
-537 RWVTVVSM
+537 RWMTVAAM
-545 VALLFTAVFAFGMV
+545 VALLVGAVIAFGNV

-580 GTDIRETI
+580 GTDIRQTI
-588 KQTERVEKYVRE
+588 KQAETVESYIR
-600 QEHVEFVSTSVG
+600 QQDDIDFVSVSIG

-625 QSYEAYAQLQ
+625 KSYEAYAQFQ
-635 VRTTDRENMFVV
+635 VRTTDRDNMFK
-647 LNGLTGELSRQF
+647 LLHKLDDNLAKTF
-659 DTPTFQFKLME
+659 DAPTFQFKLME

-677 KIEARITGSDP
+677 KIEARITGPDP
-688 QVLREIALQ
+688 KVLRELAVQ

-739 DLSNTL
+739 DLSSTL
-745 QMTFGGSAMGLL
+745 QMAFGGSTFGVL
-757 RDGADILPIVGRLP
+757 RDGTHTLPIMMRLP
-771 ESERVDFESLQ
+771 EAERVDFESLQ
-782 NAKIWS
+782 NVKIWS
-788 PSLQAYVP
+788 PSLQTYIPV
-796 IDQVIDGV
+796 DQIIDGV
-804 SLSWDEPL
+804 ELDWSEPL
-812 IKRRDRKRTLTVL
+812 IQRRDRKRTLTVL
-825 ADHDVLSEDTAA
+825 ADHDVLSDDTAA
-837 ALFTRIQP
+837 SLFARVQP
-845 KVMALDLPDGYGIS
+845 KVMALHIPEGYEIT

-869 AQDSLFGSLPMGYL
+869 AQEGLFGSLPMGYL
-883 LMFVITMLLFN
+883 LMFIITILLFN
-894 SLKKPLVIWFTVPLS
+894 SIKKPLVIWVTVPLS
-909 IIGVSFGLLLW
+909 IIGVAFGLLTT

-945 LMDQINIEMDSGKD
+945 LLDQINLELESGKD

-966 SAVSR
+966 SAISR

-979 LTTILGLVP
+979 LTTILGMIPLV
-988 LMFDAF
+988 FDAF

-999 ITIMAGLGFATIL
+999 ITIMAGLGFATVL
-1012 TLIVVPVMYSLLFK
+1012 TLIVVPVMFAILFR
-1026 IKPPKTVK
+1026 IKPTT
-1034 SGSNDHSNDHPNDS
+1034 
-1048 LLESQPNKGKALEA
+1048 A
-1062 AEAL
+1062 

>member
-41 TIKDAMVVA
+41 TIKDAMIVA
-50 TYPGATPQEVEEE
+50 TYPGATSKEVEEE
-63 LTYPLEKEIRRLPYI
+63 LTYPLEKEIRKLPYI
-78 DKITSTS
+78 DRITSTS
-85 SSGMSQI
+85 SNGMSQI

-118 LKPTLPAGVNSLSII
+118 LQPTLPQGVQSLQII
-133 DDFGDVF
+133 DDFGDVY
-140 GVMIMLSGEG
+140 GVMLMLTGDD

-161 VMSRD
+161 HLRREIE
-166 LEMVDGV
+166 LVDGV
-173 GKVSIAGDQQEMLFV
+173 GKVDIAGDQQEMLFV
-188 EVSLDRLASLNLDM
+188 EISLDRLASLNLDM
-202 SRVAGLLNQQ
+202 NVVSGLLNQQ
-212 NNVVSSGEVM
+212 NNVVSAGEVM

-231 PSGTLNSVES
+231 PSGTLNTVQA

-252 GNLIRLKDVATVV
+252 GNLIRLKDVATIT
-265 RGIQEKPTNVVTYNG
+265 RGIQEKPGNMILFNG
-280 KPAINLGVSFASGVN
+280 KKAINIGISFASGVN
-295 VVEVGQRLTDE
+295 VVEVGERLNAE
-306 IAHLETMKPAG
+306 LSSLESIKPAG
-317 IELNYFYNQ
+317 LDMSYFYNQ
-326 AAEVDASVQDFIV
+326 AQEVDDSVKAFVI
-339 SLGQAVAI
+339 SLAEAVAI
-347 VILVLLFAMGIRSGI
+347 VIIVLLFTMGLRSGV

-377 LMEYNDIEL
+377 LMNYNNIEL

-412 LVGLKKGRTKM
+412 LVGLKKGRTKV
-423 QAASDIVKQTQWPL
+423 QAAVDIVKQTQWPL

-450 IGLSEDAT
+450 IGLSQDAT

-463 SLFWVLCYSLFLSWI
+463 SLFWVLCFSLFLSWVTAI
-478 TALTITPFLADLLL
+478 TLTPFLADLLL
-492 KEENVSNNADGA
+492 KEEKDTNGED
-504 DAQQSASQ
+504 
-512 QEYDDPYKGWL
+512 EDPYKGWL
-523 FVLFGWTLKLAMRF
+523 FVVFGALLKFSLRF
-537 RWVTVVSM
+537 RWMTVAAM
-545 VALLFTAVFAFGMV
+545 VALLVGAVIAFGNV

-580 GTDIRETI
+580 GTDIRQTI
-588 KQTERVEKYVRE
+588 KQAEKVESYIR
-600 QEHVEFVSTSVG
+600 QQDDIDFVSVSIG

-625 QSYEAYAQLQ
+625 KSYEAYAQFQ
-635 VRTTDRENMFVV
+635 VRTTDRDNMFK
-647 LNGLTGELSRQF
+647 LLHKLDDNLAKTF
-659 DTPTFQFKLME
+659 DEPTFQFKLME

-677 KIEARITGSDP
+677 KIEARITGPDP
-688 QVLREIALQ
+688 KVLRELAVQ
-697 VEDILHTDPGA
+697 VEDILHTEPGA

-739 DLSNTL
+739 DLSSTL
-745 QMTFGGSAMGLL
+745 QMAFGGSTFGVL
-757 RDGADILPIVGRLP
+757 RDGTHTLPIMMRLP
-771 ESERVDFESLQ
+771 EAERVDFESLQ
-782 NAKIWS
+782 NVKIWS
-788 PSLQAYVP
+788 PSLQTYIPV
-796 IDQVIDGV
+796 DQIIDGV
-804 SLSWDEPL
+804 ELDWSEPL
-812 IKRRDRKRTLTVL
+812 IQRRDRKRTLTVL
-825 ADHDVLSEDTAA
+825 ADHDVLSDDTAA
-837 ALFTRIQP
+837 SLFARVQP
-845 KVMALDLPDGYGIS
+845 KVMALHIPEGYEIT

-869 AQDSLFGSLPMGYL
+869 AQEGLFGSLPMGYL
-883 LMFVITMLLFN
+883 LMFIITILLFN
-894 SLKKPLVIWFTVPLS
+894 SIKKPLVIWFTVPLS
-909 IIGVSFGLLLW
+909 IIGVAFGLLTT

-945 LMDQINIEMDSGKD
+945 LLDQINLELESGKD

-966 SAVSR
+966 SAISR

-979 LTTILGLVP
+979 LTTILGMIPLV
-988 LMFDAF
+988 FDAF

-999 ITIMAGLGFATIL
+999 ITIMAGLGFATVL
-1012 TLIVVPVMYSLLFK
+1012 TLIVVPVMFAILFR
-1026 IKPPKTVK
+1026 IKPTT
-1034 SGSNDHSNDHPNDS
+1034 
-1048 LLESQPNKGKALEA
+1048 A
-1062 AEAL
+1062 

>member
-26 VTSFLELGRLEDPAF
+26 VTSFLDLGRLEDPAF
-41 TIKDAMVVA
+41 TIKDAMIVA
-50 TYPGATPQEVEEE
+50 TYPGATSKEVEEE
-63 LTYPLEKEIRRLPYI
+63 LTYPLEKEIRKLPYI
-78 DKITSTS
+78 DRITSTS
-85 SSGMSQI
+85 SNGMSQI

-118 LKPTLPAGVNSLSII
+118 LQPTLPQGVQSLQII
-133 DDFGDVF
+133 DDFGDVY
-140 GVMIMLSGEG
+140 GVMLMLTGDD

-161 VMSRD
+161 HLRREIE
-166 LEMVDGV
+166 LVDGV
-173 GKVSIAGDQQEMLFV
+173 GKVDIAGDQQEMLFV
-188 EVSLDRLASLNLDM
+188 EISLDRLASLNLDM
-202 SRVAGLLNQQ
+202 NVVSGLLNQQ
-212 NNVVSSGEVM
+212 NNVVSAGEVM

-231 PSGTLNSVES
+231 PSGTLNTVQA

-252 GNLIRLKDVATVV
+252 GNLIRLKDVATIT
-265 RGIQEKPTNVVTYNG
+265 RSIQEKPGNMILFNG
-280 KPAINLGVSFASGVN
+280 KKAINIGISFASGVN
-295 VVEVGQRLTDE
+295 VVEVGERLNAE
-306 IAHLETMKPAG
+306 LSSLESIKPAG
-317 IELNYFYNQ
+317 LDMSYFYNQ
-326 AAEVDASVQDFIV
+326 AQEVDDSVKAFVI
-339 SLGQAVAI
+339 SLAEAVAI
-347 VILVLLFAMGIRSGI
+347 VIIVLLFTMGLRSGV

-377 LMEYNDIEL
+377 LMNYNNIEL

-412 LVGLKKGRTKM
+412 LVGLKKGRTKV
-423 QAASDIVKQTQWPL
+423 QAAVDIVKQTQWPL

-450 IGLSEDAT
+450 IGLSQDAT

-463 SLFWVLCYSLFLSWI
+463 SLFWVLCFSLFLSWVTAI
-478 TALTITPFLADLLL
+478 TLTPFLADLLL
-492 KEENVSNNADGA
+492 KEEEKETNGED
-504 DAQQSASQ
+504 
-512 QEYDDPYKGWL
+512 EDPYKGWL
-523 FVLFGWTLKLAMRF
+523 FVVFGALLKFSLRF
-537 RWVTVVSM
+537 RWMTVAAM
-545 VALLFTAVFAFGMV
+545 VALLVGAVIAFGNV

-580 GTDIRETI
+580 GTDIRQTI
-588 KQTERVEKYVRE
+588 KQAETVESYIR
-600 QEHVEFVSTSVG
+600 QQDDIDFVSVSIG

-625 QSYEAYAQLQ
+625 KSYEAYAQFQ
-635 VRTTDRENMFVV
+635 VRTTDRDNMFK
-647 LNGLTGELSRQF
+647 LLHKLDDNLAKTF
-659 DTPTFQFKLME
+659 DEPTFQFKLME

-677 KIEARITGSDP
+677 KIEARITGPDP
-688 QVLREIALQ
+688 KVLRELAVQ

-739 DLSNTL
+739 DLSSTL
-745 QMTFGGSAMGLL
+745 QMAFGGSTFGVL
-757 RDGADILPIVGRLP
+757 RDGTHTLPIMMRLP
-771 ESERVDFESLQ
+771 EAERVDFESLQ
-782 NAKIWS
+782 NVKIWS
-788 PSLQAYVP
+788 PSLQTYIPV
-796 IDQVIDGV
+796 DQIIDGV
-804 SLSWDEPL
+804 ELDWSEPL
-812 IKRRDRKRTLTVL
+812 IQRRDRKRTLTVL
-825 ADHDVLSEDTAA
+825 ADHDVLSDDTAA
-837 ALFTRIQP
+837 SLFARVQP
-845 KVMALDLPDGYGIS
+845 KVMALHIPEGYEIT

-869 AQDSLFGSLPMGYL
+869 AQEGLFGSLPMGYL
-883 LMFVITMLLFN
+883 LMFIITILLFN
-894 SLKKPLVIWFTVPLS
+894 SIKKPLVIWFTVPLS
-909 IIGVSFGLLLW
+909 IIGVAFGLLTT

-945 LMDQINIEMDSGKD
+945 LLDQINLELESGKD

-966 SAVSR
+966 SAISR

-979 LTTILGLVP
+979 LTTILGMIPLV
-988 LMFDAF
+988 FDAF

-999 ITIMAGLGFATIL
+999 ITIMAGLGFATVL
-1012 TLIVVPVMYSLLFK
+1012 TLIVVPVMFAILFR
-1026 IKPPKTVK
+1026 IKPTT
-1034 SGSNDHSNDHPNDS
+1034 
-1048 LLESQPNKGKALEA
+1048 A
-1062 AEAL
+1062 

>member
-41 TIKDAMVVA
+41 TIKDAMIVA
-50 TYPGATPQEVEEE
+50 TYPGATSKEVEEE
-63 LTYPLEKEIRRLPYI
+63 LTYPLEKEIRKLPYI
-78 DKITSTS
+78 DRITSTS
-85 SSGMSQI
+85 SNGMSQI

-118 LKPTLPAGVNSLSII
+118 LQPTLPQGVQSLQII
-133 DDFGDVF
+133 DDFGDVY
-140 GVMIMLSGEG
+140 GVMLMLTGDD

-161 VMSRD
+161 HLRREIE
-166 LEMVDGV
+166 LVDGV
-173 GKVSIAGDQQEMLFV
+173 GKVDIAGDQQEMLFV
-188 EVSLDRLASLNLDM
+188 EISLDRLASLNLDM
-202 SRVAGLLNQQ
+202 NVVSGLLNQQ
-212 NNVVSSGEVM
+212 NNVVSAGEVM

-231 PSGTLNSVES
+231 PSGTLNTVQA

-252 GNLIRLKDVATVV
+252 GNLIRLKDVATIT
-265 RGIQEKPTNVVTYNG
+265 RGIQEKPGNMILFNG
-280 KPAINLGVSFASGVN
+280 KKAINIGISFASGVN
-295 VVEVGQRLTDE
+295 VVEVGERLNAE
-306 IAHLETMKPAG
+306 LSSLESIKPAG
-317 IELNYFYNQ
+317 LDMSYFYNQ
-326 AAEVDASVQDFIV
+326 AQEVDDSVKAFVI
-339 SLGQAVAI
+339 SLAEAVAI
-347 VILVLLFAMGIRSGI
+347 VIIVLLFTMGLRSGV

-377 LMEYNDIEL
+377 LMNYNNIEL

-412 LVGLKKGRTKM
+412 LVGLKKGRTKV
-423 QAASDIVKQTQWPL
+423 QAAVDIVKQTQWPL

-450 IGLSEDAT
+450 IGLSQDAT

-463 SLFWVLCYSLFLSWI
+463 SLFWVLCFSLFLSWI
-478 TALTITPFLADLLL
+478 TAITLTPFLADLLL
-492 KEENVSNNADGA
+492 KEEEKDTNGED
-504 DAQQSASQ
+504 
-512 QEYDDPYKGWL
+512 EDPYKGWL
-523 FVLFGWTLKLAMRF
+523 FVVFGALLKFSLRF
-537 RWVTVVSM
+537 RWMTVAAM
-545 VALLFTAVFAFGMV
+545 VALLVGAVIAFGNV

-580 GTDIRETI
+580 GTDIRQTI
-588 KQTERVEKYVRE
+588 KQAETVESYIR
-600 QEHVEFVSTSVG
+600 QQDDIDFVSVSIG

-625 QSYEAYAQLQ
+625 KSYEAYAQFQ
-635 VRTTDRENMFVV
+635 VRTTDRDNMFK
-647 LNGLTGELSRQF
+647 LLHKLDDNLAKTF
-659 DTPTFQFKLME
+659 DEPTFQFKLME

-677 KIEARITGSDP
+677 KIEARITGPDP
-688 QVLREIALQ
+688 KVLRELAVQ

-739 DLSNTL
+739 DLSSTL
-745 QMTFGGSAMGLL
+745 QMAFGGSTFGVL
-757 RDGADILPIVGRLP
+757 RDGTHTLPIMMRLP
-771 ESERVDFESLQ
+771 EAERVDFESLQ
-782 NAKIWS
+782 NVKIWS
-788 PSLQAYVP
+788 PSLQTYIPV
-796 IDQVIDGV
+796 DQIIDGV
-804 SLSWDEPL
+804 ELDWSEPL
-812 IKRRDRKRTLTVL
+812 IQRRDRKRTLTVL
-825 ADHDVLSEDTAA
+825 ADHDVLSDDTAA
-837 ALFTRIQP
+837 SLFARVQP
-845 KVMALDLPDGYGIS
+845 KVMALHIPEGYEIT

-869 AQDSLFGSLPMGYL
+869 AQEGLFGSLPMGYL
-883 LMFVITMLLFN
+883 LMFIITILLFN
-894 SLKKPLVIWFTVPLS
+894 SIKKPLVIWFTVPLS
-909 IIGVSFGLLLW
+909 IIGVAFGLLTT

-945 LMDQINIEMDSGKD
+945 LLDQINLELESGKD

-966 SAVSR
+966 SAISR

-979 LTTILGLVP
+979 LTTILGMIPLV
-988 LMFDAF
+988 FDAF

-999 ITIMAGLGFATIL
+999 ITIMAGLGFATVL
-1012 TLIVVPVMYSLLFK
+1012 TLIVVPVMFAILFR
-1026 IKPPKTVK
+1026 IKPTT
-1034 SGSNDHSNDHPNDS
+1034 
-1048 LLESQPNKGKALEA
+1048 A
-1062 AEAL
+1062 

>member
-19 VILAIGG
+19 IILAVGG
-26 VTSFLELGRLEDPAF
+26 LTSFLELGRLEDPAF
-41 TIKDAMVVA
+41 TIKDAMIIS
-50 TYPGATPQEVEEE
+50 TYPGATSKEVEEE
-63 LTYPLEKEIRRLPYI
+63 LTYPLEKEIRKLPYI

-85 SSGMSQI
+85 SNGMSQI
-92 MVSMKM
+92 TVSMEM

-118 LKPTLPAGVNSLSII
+118 LRPSLPQGVQSLQII
-133 DDFGDVF
+133 DDFGDVY
-140 GVMIMLSGEG
+140 GVMLMLTGDD

-161 VMSRD
+161 YLTREIE
-166 LEMVDGV
+166 LVDGV
-173 GKVSIAGDQQEMLFV
+173 GKVDITGDQQEMLFV
-188 EVSLDRLASLNLDM
+188 EISLDRLAALNLDM
-202 SRVAGLLNQQ
+202 NVVSSLLNQQ
-212 NNVVSSGEVM
+212 NNVVSAGEVM

-231 PSGTLNSVES
+231 PSGTLNTVEA

-252 GNLIRLKDVATVV
+252 GNLIRLKDVATIS
-265 RGIQEKPTNVVTYNG
+265 RGIQEKPSNVVLFNG
-280 KPAINLGVSFASGVN
+280 QKAINIGISFASGVN
-295 VVEVGQRLTDE
+295 VVEVGERLDAE
-306 IAHLETMKPAG
+306 LASLESIKPAG
-317 IELNYFYNQ
+317 IDMNYFYNQ
-326 AAEVDASVQDFIV
+326 ANEVDESVKAFVI
-339 SLGQAVAI
+339 SLAEAVAI
-347 VILVLLFAMGIRSGI
+347 VIIVLLFTMGLRSGV

-377 LMEYNDIEL
+377 LMNYNNIEL

-412 LVGLKKGRTKM
+412 LVGLKKGRTKV
-423 QAASDIVKQTQWPL
+423 QAAVDIVKQTQWPL

-450 IGLSEDAT
+450 IGLSQDAT

-463 SLFWVLCYSLFLSWI
+463 SLFWVLCFSLFLSWI
-478 TALTITPFLADLLL
+478 TAITLTPFLADLLL
-492 KEENVSNNADGA
+492 KEENKEQGTS
-504 DAQQSASQ
+504 
-512 QEYDDPYKGWL
+512 EDDPYKGWL
-523 FVLFGWTLKLAMRF
+523 FVVFGASLKFALRF
-537 RWVTVVSM
+537 RWLTVAGM
-545 VALLFTAVFAFGMV
+545 VALLVGAVVAFGNV

-588 KQTERVEKYVRE
+588 KKAEEVESYIR
-600 QEHVEFVSTSVG
+600 QQDDIDFVSASIG

-625 QSYEAYAQLQ
+625 KSYEAYAQFQ
-635 VRTTDRENMFVV
+635 VRAIDREKMF
-647 LNGLTGELSRQF
+647 GLLHKLDANLAKTF
-659 DTPTFQFKLME
+659 YAPTFQFKLME

-677 KIEARITGSDP
+677 KIEARITGPDP
-688 QVLREIALQ
+688 QVLRDLAVQ

-739 DLSNTL
+739 DLSSTL
-745 QMTFGGSAMGLL
+745 QMAFGGSTLGYL
-757 RDGADILPIVGRLP
+757 RDGTHTLPIMTRLP
-771 ESERVDFESLQ
+771 EEERVDFESLQ
-782 NAKIWS
+782 NVTIWS
-788 PSLQAYVP
+788 PSLQTYIPV
-796 IDQVIDGV
+796 DQVIDGV
-804 SLSWDEPL
+804 QLDWSEPL
-812 IKRRDRKRTLTVL
+812 IQRRDRKRTLTVL
-825 ADHDVLSEDTAA
+825 ADHDVLSDDTAA
-837 ALFTRIQP
+837 SLFARVQP
-845 KVMALDLPDGYGIS
+845 KVMALHVPEGYEIT

-869 AQDSLFGSLPMGYL
+869 AQEGLFGSLPMGYL
-883 LMFVITMLLFN
+883 LMFIITILLFN
-894 SLKKPLVIWFTVPLS
+894 SIKKPLVIWFTVPLA
-909 IIGVSFGLLLW
+909 IIGVAFGLLTT

-945 LMDQINIEMDSGKD
+945 LLDQINLELESGKD

-966 SAVSR
+966 SAISR

-979 LTTILGLVP
+979 LTTILGMIPLV
-988 LMFDAF
+988 FDAF

-999 ITIMAGLGFATIL
+999 ITIMAGLGFATVL
-1012 TLIVVPVMYSLLFK
+1012 TLIVVPVMFAILFRV
-1026 IKPPKTVK
+1026 KPTT
-1034 SGSNDHSNDHPNDS
+1034 
-1048 LLESQPNKGKALEA
+1048 A
-1062 AEAL
+1062 

>member
-41 TIKDAMVVA
+41 TIKDAMIVA
-50 TYPGATPQEVEEE
+50 TYPGATSKEVEEE
-63 LTYPLEKEIRRLPYI
+63 LTYPLEKEIRKLPYI
-78 DKITSTS
+78 DRITSTS
-85 SSGMSQI
+85 SNGMSQI

-118 LKPTLPAGVNSLSII
+118 LQPTLPQGVQSLQII
-133 DDFGDVF
+133 DDFGDVY
-140 GVMIMLSGEG
+140 GVMLMLTGDD

-161 VMSRD
+161 HLRREIE
-166 LEMVDGV
+166 LVDGV
-173 GKVSIAGDQQEMLFV
+173 GKVDIAGDQQEMLFV
-188 EVSLDRLASLNLDM
+188 EISLDRLASLNLDM
-202 SRVAGLLNQQ
+202 NVVSGLLNQQ
-212 NNVVSSGEVM
+212 NNVVSAGEVM

-231 PSGTLNSVES
+231 PSGTLNTVQA

-252 GNLIRLKDVATVV
+252 GNLIRLKDVATIT
-265 RGIQEKPTNVVTYNG
+265 RSIQEKPGNMILFNG
-280 KPAINLGVSFASGVN
+280 KKAINIGISFASGVN
-295 VVEVGQRLTDE
+295 VVEVGERLNAE
-306 IAHLETMKPAG
+306 LSSLESIKPAG
-317 IELNYFYNQ
+317 LDMSYFYNQ
-326 AAEVDASVQDFIV
+326 AQEVDDSVKAFVI
-339 SLGQAVAI
+339 SLAEAVAI
-347 VILVLLFAMGIRSGI
+347 VIIVLLFTMGLRSGV

-377 LMEYNDIEL
+377 LMNYNNIEL

-412 LVGLKKGRTKM
+412 LVGLKKGRTKV
-423 QAASDIVKQTQWPL
+423 QAAVDIVKQTQWPL

-450 IGLSEDAT
+450 IGLSQDAT

-463 SLFWVLCYSLFLSWI
+463 SLFWVLCFSLFLSWVTAI
-478 TALTITPFLADLLL
+478 TLTPFLADLLL
-492 KEENVSNNADGA
+492 KEEEKDTNGED
-504 DAQQSASQ
+504 
-512 QEYDDPYKGWL
+512 EDPYKGWL
-523 FVLFGWTLKLAMRF
+523 FVVFGALLKFSLRF
-537 RWVTVVSM
+537 RWMTVAAM
-545 VALLFTAVFAFGMV
+545 VALLVAAVIAFGNV

-580 GTDIRETI
+580 GTDIRQTI
-588 KQTERVEKYVRE
+588 KQAEKVESYIR
-600 QEHVEFVSTSVG
+600 QQDDIDFVSVSIG

-625 QSYEAYAQLQ
+625 KSYEAYAQFQ
-635 VRTTDRENMFVV
+635 VRTTDRDNMFK
-647 LNGLTGELSRQF
+647 LLHKLDDNLAKTF
-659 DTPTFQFKLME
+659 DEPTFQFKLME

-677 KIEARITGSDP
+677 KIEARITGPDP
-688 QVLREIALQ
+688 KVLRELAVQ

-739 DLSNTL
+739 DLSSTL
-745 QMTFGGSAMGLL
+745 QMAFGGSTFGVL
-757 RDGADILPIVGRLP
+757 RDGTHTLPIMMRLP
-771 ESERVDFESLQ
+771 EAERVDFESLQ
-782 NAKIWS
+782 NVKIWS
-788 PSLQAYVP
+788 PSLQTYIPV
-796 IDQVIDGV
+796 DQIIDGV
-804 SLSWDEPL
+804 ELDWSEPL
-812 IKRRDRKRTLTVL
+812 IQRRDRKRTLTVL
-825 ADHDVLSEDTAA
+825 ADHDVLSDDTAA
-837 ALFTRIQP
+837 SLFARVQP
-845 KVMALDLPDGYGIS
+845 KVMALHIPEGYEIT

-869 AQDSLFGSLPMGYL
+869 AQEGLFGSLPMGYL
-883 LMFVITMLLFN
+883 LMFIITILLFN
-894 SLKKPLVIWFTVPLS
+894 SVKKPLVIWFTVPLS
-909 IIGVSFGLLLW
+909 IIGVAFGLLTT

-945 LMDQINIEMDSGKD
+945 LLDQINLELESGKD

-966 SAVSR
+966 SAISR

-979 LTTILGLVP
+979 LTTILGMIPLV
-988 LMFDAF
+988 FDAF

-999 ITIMAGLGFATIL
+999 ITIMAGLGFATVL
-1012 TLIVVPVMYSLLFK
+1012 TLIVVPVMFAILFR
-1026 IKPPKTVK
+1026 IKPTT
-1034 SGSNDHSNDHPNDS
+1034 
-1048 LLESQPNKGKALEA
+1048 A
-1062 AEAL
+1062 

>member
-41 TIKDAMVVA
+41 TIKDAMIVA
-50 TYPGATPQEVEEE
+50 TYPGATSKEVEEE
-63 LTYPLEKEIRRLPYI
+63 LTYPLEKEIRKLPYI
-78 DKITSTS
+78 DRITSTS
-85 SSGMSQI
+85 SNGMSQI

-118 LKPTLPAGVNSLSII
+118 LQPTLPQGVQSLQII
-133 DDFGDVF
+133 DDFGDVY
-140 GVMIMLSGEG
+140 GVMLMLTGDD

-161 VMSRD
+161 HLRREIE
-166 LEMVDGV
+166 LVDGV
-173 GKVSIAGDQQEMLFV
+173 GKVDIAGDQQEMLFV
-188 EVSLDRLASLNLDM
+188 EISLDRLASLNLDM
-202 SRVAGLLNQQ
+202 NVVSGLLNQQ
-212 NNVVSSGEVM
+212 NNVVSAGEVM

-231 PSGTLNSVES
+231 PSGTLNTVQA

-252 GNLIRLKDVATVV
+252 GNLIRLKDVATIT
-265 RGIQEKPTNVVTYNG
+265 RSIQEKPGNMILFNG
-280 KPAINLGVSFASGVN
+280 KKAINIGISFASGVN
-295 VVEVGQRLTDE
+295 VVEVGERLNAE
-306 IAHLETMKPAG
+306 LSSLESIKPAG
-317 IELNYFYNQ
+317 LDMSYFYNQ
-326 AAEVDASVQDFIV
+326 AQEVDDSVKAFVI
-339 SLGQAVAI
+339 SLAEAVAI
-347 VILVLLFAMGIRSGI
+347 VIIVLLFTMGLRSGV

-377 LMEYNDIEL
+377 LMNYNNIEL

-412 LVGLKKGRTKM
+412 LVGLKKGRTKV
-423 QAASDIVKQTQWPL
+423 QAAIDIVKQTQWPL

-450 IGLSEDAT
+450 IGLSQDAT

-463 SLFWVLCYSLFLSWI
+463 SLFWVLCFSLFLSWVTAI
-478 TALTITPFLADLLL
+478 TLTPFLADLLL
-492 KEENVSNNADGA
+492 KEEEKDTNGED
-504 DAQQSASQ
+504 
-512 QEYDDPYKGWL
+512 EDPYKGWL
-523 FVLFGWTLKLAMRF
+523 FVVFGALLKFSLRF
-537 RWVTVVSM
+537 RWMTVAAM
-545 VALLFTAVFAFGMV
+545 VALLVGAVIAFGNV

-580 GTDIRETI
+580 GTDIRQTI
-588 KQTERVEKYVRE
+588 KQAEKVESHIR
-600 QEHVEFVSTSVG
+600 QQDDIDFVSVSIG

-625 QSYEAYAQLQ
+625 KSYEAYAQFQ
-635 VRTTDRENMFVV
+635 VRTTDRDNMFK
-647 LNGLTGELSRQF
+647 LLHKLDDNLAKTF
-659 DTPTFQFKLME
+659 DEPTFQFKLME

-677 KIEARITGSDP
+677 KIEARITGPDP
-688 QVLREIALQ
+688 KVLRELAVK

-739 DLSNTL
+739 DLSSTL
-745 QMTFGGSAMGLL
+745 QMAFGGSTFGVL
-757 RDGADILPIVGRLP
+757 RDGTHTLPIMMRLP
-771 ESERVDFESLQ
+771 EAERVDFESLQ
-782 NAKIWS
+782 NVKIWS
-788 PSLQAYVP
+788 PSLQTYIPV
-796 IDQVIDGV
+796 DQIIDGV
-804 SLSWDEPL
+804 ELDWSEPL
-812 IKRRDRKRTLTVL
+812 IQRRDRKRTLTVL
-825 ADHDVLSEDTAA
+825 ADHDVLSDDTAA
-837 ALFTRIQP
+837 SLFARVQP
-845 KVMALDLPDGYGIS
+845 KVMALHIPEGYEIT

-869 AQDSLFGSLPMGYL
+869 AQEGLFGSLPMGYL
-883 LMFVITMLLFN
+883 LMFIITILLFN
-894 SLKKPLVIWFTVPLS
+894 SIKKPLVIWFTVPLS
-909 IIGVSFGLLLW
+909 IIGVAFGLLTT

-945 LMDQINIEMDSGKD
+945 LLDQINLELESGKD

-966 SAVSR
+966 SAISR

-979 LTTILGLVP
+979 LTTILGMIPLV
-988 LMFDAF
+988 FDAF

-999 ITIMAGLGFATIL
+999 ITIMAGLGFATVL
-1012 TLIVVPVMYSLLFK
+1012 TLIVVPVMFAILFR
-1026 IKPPKTVK
+1026 IKPTT
-1034 SGSNDHSNDHPNDS
+1034 
-1048 LLESQPNKGKALEA
+1048 A
-1062 AEAL
+1062 

>member
-41 TIKDAMVVA
+41 TIKDAMIVA
-50 TYPGATPQEVEEE
+50 TYPGATSKEVEEE
-63 LTYPLEKEIRRLPYI
+63 LTYPLEKEIRKLPYI
-78 DKITSTS
+78 DRITSTS
-85 SSGMSQI
+85 SNGMSQI

-118 LKPTLPAGVNSLSII
+118 MQPTLPQGVQSLQII
-133 DDFGDVF
+133 DDFGDVY
-140 GVMIMLSGEG
+140 GVMLMLTGDD

-161 VMSRD
+161 HLRREIE
-166 LEMVDGV
+166 LVDGV
-173 GKVSIAGDQQEMLFV
+173 GKVDIAGDQQEMLFV
-188 EVSLDRLASLNLDM
+188 EISLDRLASLNLDM
-202 SRVAGLLNQQ
+202 NVVSGLLNQQ
-212 NNVVSSGEVM
+212 NNVVSAGEVM

-231 PSGTLNSVES
+231 PSGTLNTVQA

-252 GNLIRLKDVATVV
+252 GNLIRLKDVATIT
-265 RGIQEKPTNVVTYNG
+265 RSIQEKPGNMILFNG
-280 KPAINLGVSFASGVN
+280 KKAINIGISFASGVN
-295 VVEVGQRLTDE
+295 VVEVGERLNAE
-306 IAHLETMKPAG
+306 LSSLESIKPAG
-317 IELNYFYNQ
+317 LDMSYFYNQ
-326 AAEVDASVQDFIV
+326 AQEVDDSVKAFVI
-339 SLGQAVAI
+339 SLAEAVAI
-347 VILVLLFAMGIRSGI
+347 VIIVLLFTMGLRSGV

-377 LMEYNDIEL
+377 LMNYNNIEL

-412 LVGLKKGRTKM
+412 LVGLKKGRTKV
-423 QAASDIVKQTQWPL
+423 QAAVDIVKQTQWPL

-450 IGLSEDAT
+450 IGLSQDAT

-463 SLFWVLCYSLFLSWI
+463 SLFWVLCFSLFLSWVTAI
-478 TALTITPFLADLLL
+478 TLTPFLADLLL
-492 KEENVSNNADGA
+492 KEEEKDTNGED
-504 DAQQSASQ
+504 
-512 QEYDDPYKGWL
+512 EDPYKGWL
-523 FVLFGWTLKLAMRF
+523 FVVFGALLKFSLRF
-537 RWVTVVSM
+537 RWMTVAAM
-545 VALLFTAVFAFGMV
+545 VALLVGAVIAFGNV

-580 GTDIRETI
+580 GTDIRQTI
-588 KQTERVEKYVRE
+588 KQAEKVESYIR
-600 QEHVEFVSTSVG
+600 QQDDIDFVSVSIG

-625 QSYEAYAQLQ
+625 KSYEAYAQFQ
-635 VRTTDRENMFVV
+635 VRTTDRDNMFKLLHKLDDNLVK
-647 LNGLTGELSRQF
+647 TF
-659 DTPTFQFKLME
+659 DEPTFQFKLME

-677 KIEARITGSDP
+677 KIEARITGPDP
-688 QVLREIALQ
+688 KVLRELAVQ

-739 DLSNTL
+739 DLSSTL
-745 QMTFGGSAMGLL
+745 QMAFGGSTFGVL
-757 RDGADILPIVGRLP
+757 RDGTHTLPIMMRLP
-771 ESERVDFESLQ
+771 EAERVDFESLQ
-782 NAKIWS
+782 NVKIWS
-788 PSLQAYVP
+788 PSLQTYIPV
-796 IDQVIDGV
+796 DQIIDGV
-804 SLSWDEPL
+804 ELDWSEPL
-812 IKRRDRKRTLTVL
+812 IQRRDRKRTLTVL
-825 ADHDVLSEDTAA
+825 ADHDVLSDDTAA
-837 ALFTRIQP
+837 SLFARVQP
-845 KVMALDLPDGYGIS
+845 KVMALHIPEGYEIT

-869 AQDSLFGSLPMGYL
+869 AQEGLFGSLPMGYL
-883 LMFVITMLLFN
+883 LMFIITILLFN
-894 SLKKPLVIWFTVPLS
+894 SIKKPLVIWFTVPLS
-909 IIGVSFGLLLW
+909 IIGVAFGLLTT

-945 LMDQINIEMDSGKD
+945 LLDQINLELESGKD

-966 SAVSR
+966 SAISR

-979 LTTILGLVP
+979 LTTILGMIPLV
-988 LMFDAF
+988 FDAF

-999 ITIMAGLGFATIL
+999 ITIMAGLGFATVL
-1012 TLIVVPVMYSLLFK
+1012 TLIVVPVMFAILFR
-1026 IKPPKTVK
+1026 IKPTT
-1034 SGSNDHSNDHPNDS
+1034 
-1048 LLESQPNKGKALEA
+1048 A
-1062 AEAL
+1062 

>member
-41 TIKDAMVVA
+41 TIKDAMIVA
-50 TYPGATPQEVEEE
+50 TYPGATSKEVEEE
-63 LTYPLEKEIRRLPYI
+63 LTYPLEKEIRKLPYI
-78 DKITSTS
+78 DRITSTS
-85 SSGMSQI
+85 SNGMSQI

-118 LKPTLPAGVNSLSII
+118 LQPTLPQGVQSLQII
-133 DDFGDVF
+133 DDFGDVY
-140 GVMIMLSGEG
+140 GVMLMLTGDD

-161 VMSRD
+161 HLRREIE
-166 LEMVDGV
+166 LVDGV
-173 GKVSIAGDQQEMLFV
+173 GKVDIAGDQQEMLFV
-188 EVSLDRLASLNLDM
+188 EISLDRLASLNLDM
-202 SRVAGLLNQQ
+202 NVVSGLLNQQ
-212 NNVVSSGEVM
+212 NNVVSAGEVM

-231 PSGTLNSVES
+231 PSGTLNTVQA

-252 GNLIRLKDVATVV
+252 GNLIRLKDVATIT
-265 RGIQEKPTNVVTYNG
+265 RSIQEKPGNMILFNG
-280 KPAINLGVSFASGVN
+280 KKAINIGISFASGVN
-295 VVEVGQRLTDE
+295 VVEVGERLNAE
-306 IAHLETMKPAG
+306 LSSLESIKPAG
-317 IELNYFYNQ
+317 LDMSYFYNQ
-326 AAEVDASVQDFIV
+326 AQEVDDSVKAFVI
-339 SLGQAVAI
+339 SLAEAVAI
-347 VILVLLFAMGIRSGI
+347 VIIVLLFTMGLRSGV

-377 LMEYNDIEL
+377 LMNYNNIEL

-412 LVGLKKGRTKM
+412 LVGLKKGRTKV
-423 QAASDIVKQTQWPL
+423 QAAVDIVKQTQWPL

-450 IGLSEDAT
+450 IGLSQDAT

-463 SLFWVLCYSLFLSWI
+463 SLFWVLCFSLFLSWVTAI
-478 TALTITPFLADLLL
+478 TLTPFLADLLL
-492 KEENVSNNADGA
+492 KEEEKDTNGED
-504 DAQQSASQ
+504 
-512 QEYDDPYKGWL
+512 EDPYKGWL
-523 FVLFGWTLKLAMRF
+523 FVVFGALLKFSLRF
-537 RWVTVVSM
+537 RWMTVAAM
-545 VALLFTAVFAFGMV
+545 VALLVGAVIAFGNV

-580 GTDIRETI
+580 GTDIRQTI
-588 KQTERVEKYVRE
+588 KQAEKVESHIR
-600 QEHVEFVSTSVG
+600 QQDDIDFVSVSIG

-625 QSYEAYAQLQ
+625 KSYEAYAQFQ
-635 VRTTDRENMFVV
+635 VRTTDRDNMFK
-647 LNGLTGELSRQF
+647 LLHKLDDNLAKTF
-659 DTPTFQFKLME
+659 DEPTFQFKLME

-677 KIEARITGSDP
+677 KIEARITGPDP
-688 QVLREIALQ
+688 KVLRELAVQ

-739 DLSNTL
+739 DLSSTL
-745 QMTFGGSAMGLL
+745 QMAFGGSTFGVL
-757 RDGADILPIVGRLP
+757 RDGTHTLPIMMRLP
-771 ESERVDFESLQ
+771 EAERVDFESLQ
-782 NAKIWS
+782 NVKIWS
-788 PSLQAYVP
+788 PSLQTYIPV
-796 IDQVIDGV
+796 DQIIDGV
-804 SLSWDEPL
+804 ELDWSEPL
-812 IKRRDRKRTLTVL
+812 IQRRDRKRTLTVL
-825 ADHDVLSEDTAA
+825 ADHDVLSDDTAA
-837 ALFTRIQP
+837 SLFARVQP
-845 KVMALDLPDGYGIS
+845 KVMALHIPEGYEIT

-869 AQDSLFGSLPMGYL
+869 AQEGLFGSLPMGYL
-883 LMFVITMLLFN
+883 LMFIITILLFN
-894 SLKKPLVIWFTVPLS
+894 SIKKPLVIWFTVPLS
-909 IIGVSFGLLLW
+909 IIGVAFGLLTT

-945 LMDQINIEMDSGKD
+945 LLDQINLELESGKD

-966 SAVSR
+966 SAISR

-979 LTTILGLVP
+979 LTTILGMILLV
-988 LMFDAF
+988 FDAF

-999 ITIMAGLGFATIL
+999 ITIMAGLGFATVL
-1012 TLIVVPVMYSLLFK
+1012 TLVVVPVMFAILFR
-1026 IKPPKTVK
+1026 IKPTT
-1034 SGSNDHSNDHPNDS
+1034 
-1048 LLESQPNKGKALEA
+1048 A
-1062 AEAL
+1062 

>member
-41 TIKDAMVVA
+41 TIKDAMIVA
-50 TYPGATPQEVEEE
+50 TYPGATSKEVEEE
-63 LTYPLEKEIRRLPYI
+63 LTYPLEKEIRKLPYI
-78 DKITSTS
+78 DRITSTS
-85 SSGMSQI
+85 SNGMSQI

-118 LKPTLPAGVNSLSII
+118 LQPTLPQGVQSLQII
-133 DDFGDVF
+133 DDFGDVY
-140 GVMIMLSGEG
+140 GVMLMLTGDD

-161 VMSRD
+161 HLRREIE
-166 LEMVDGV
+166 LVDGV
-173 GKVSIAGDQQEMLFV
+173 GKVDIAGDQQEMLFV
-188 EVSLDRLASLNLDM
+188 EISLDRLASLNLDM
-202 SRVAGLLNQQ
+202 NVVSGLLNQQ
-212 NNVVSSGEVM
+212 NNVVSAGEVM

-231 PSGTLNSVES
+231 PSGTLNTVQA

-252 GNLIRLKDVATVV
+252 GNLIRLKDVATIT
-265 RGIQEKPTNVVTYNG
+265 RSIQEKPGNMILFNG
-280 KPAINLGVSFASGVN
+280 KKAINIGISFASGVN
-295 VVEVGQRLTDE
+295 VVEVGERLNAE
-306 IAHLETMKPAG
+306 LSSLESIKPAG
-317 IELNYFYNQ
+317 LDMSYFYNQ
-326 AAEVDASVQDFIV
+326 AQEVDDSVKAFVI
-339 SLGQAVAI
+339 SLAEAVAI
-347 VILVLLFAMGIRSGI
+347 VIIVLLFTMGLRSGV

-377 LMEYNDIEL
+377 LMNYNNIEL

-412 LVGLKKGRTKM
+412 LVGLKKGRTKV
-423 QAASDIVKQTQWPL
+423 QAAVDIVKQTQWPL

-450 IGLSEDAT
+450 IGLSQDAT

-463 SLFWVLCYSLFLSWI
+463 SLFWVLCFSLFLSWVTAI
-478 TALTITPFLADLLL
+478 TLTPFLADLLL
-492 KEENVSNNADGA
+492 KEEEKDTNGED
-504 DAQQSASQ
+504 
-512 QEYDDPYKGWL
+512 EDPYKGWL
-523 FVLFGWTLKLAMRF
+523 FVVFGALLKFSLRF
-537 RWVTVVSM
+537 RWMTVAAM
-545 VALLFTAVFAFGMV
+545 VALLVGAVIAFGNV

-580 GTDIRETI
+580 GTDIRQTI
-588 KQTERVEKYVRE
+588 KQAEKVESYIR
-600 QEHVEFVSTSVG
+600 QQDDIDFVSVSIG

-625 QSYEAYAQLQ
+625 KSYEAYAQFQ
-635 VRTTDRENMFVV
+635 VRTTDRDNMFK
-647 LNGLTGELSRQF
+647 LLHKLDDNLAKTF
-659 DTPTFQFKLME
+659 DEPTFQFKLME

-677 KIEARITGSDP
+677 KIEARITGPDP
-688 QVLREIALQ
+688 KVLRELAVQ

-739 DLSNTL
+739 DLSSTL
-745 QMTFGGSAMGLL
+745 QMAFGGSTFGVL
-757 RDGADILPIVGRLP
+757 RDGTHTLPIMMRLP
-771 ESERVDFESLQ
+771 EAERVDFESLQ
-782 NAKIWS
+782 NVKIWS
-788 PSLQAYVP
+788 PSLQTYIP
-796 IDQVIDGV
+796 FDQIIDGV
-804 SLSWDEPL
+804 ELDWSEPL
-812 IKRRDRKRTLTVL
+812 IQRRDRKRTLTVL
-825 ADHDVLSEDTAA
+825 ADHDVLSDDTAA
-837 ALFTRIQP
+837 SLFARVQP
-845 KVMALDLPDGYGIS
+845 KVMALHIPGGYEIT

-869 AQDSLFGSLPMGYL
+869 AQEGLFGSLPMGYL
-883 LMFVITMLLFN
+883 LMFIITILLFN
-894 SLKKPLVIWFTVPLS
+894 SIKKPLVIWFTVPLS
-909 IIGVSFGLLLW
+909 IIGVAFGLLTT

-945 LMDQINIEMDSGKD
+945 LLDQINLELESGKD

-966 SAVSR
+966 SAISR

-979 LTTILGLVP
+979 LTTILGMIPLV
-988 LMFDAF
+988 FDAF

-999 ITIMAGLGFATIL
+999 ITIMAGLGFATVL
-1012 TLIVVPVMYSLLFK
+1012 TLIVVPVMFAILFR
-1026 IKPPKTVK
+1026 IKPTT
-1034 SGSNDHSNDHPNDS
+1034 
-1048 LLESQPNKGKALEA
+1048 A
-1062 AEAL
+1062 

>member
-41 TIKDAMVVA
+41 TIKDAMIVA
-50 TYPGATPQEVEEE
+50 TYPGATSKEVEEE
-63 LTYPLEKEIRRLPYI
+63 LTYPLEKEIRKLPYI
-78 DKITSTS
+78 DRITSTS
-85 SSGMSQI
+85 SNGMSQI

-118 LKPTLPAGVNSLSII
+118 LQPTLPQGVQSLQII
-133 DDFGDVF
+133 DDFGDVY
-140 GVMIMLSGEG
+140 GVMLMLTGDD

-161 VMSRD
+161 HLRREIE
-166 LEMVDGV
+166 LVDGV
-173 GKVSIAGDQQEMLFV
+173 GKVDIAGDQQEMLFV
-188 EVSLDRLASLNLDM
+188 EISLDRLASLNLDM
-202 SRVAGLLNQQ
+202 NVVSGLLNQQ
-212 NNVVSSGEVM
+212 NNVVSAGEVM

-231 PSGTLNSVES
+231 PSGTLNTVQA

-252 GNLIRLKDVATVV
+252 GNLIRLKDVATIT
-265 RGIQEKPTNVVTYNG
+265 RSIQEKPGNMILFNG
-280 KPAINLGVSFASGVN
+280 KKAINIGISFASGVN
-295 VVEVGQRLTDE
+295 VVEVGERLNAE
-306 IAHLETMKPAG
+306 LSSLESIKPAG
-317 IELNYFYNQ
+317 LDMSYFYNQ
-326 AAEVDASVQDFIV
+326 AQEVDDSVKAFVI
-339 SLGQAVAI
+339 SLAEAVAI
-347 VILVLLFAMGIRSGI
+347 VIIVLLFTMGLRSGV

-377 LMEYNDIEL
+377 LMNYNNIEL

-412 LVGLKKGRTKM
+412 LVGLKKGRTKV
-423 QAASDIVKQTQWPL
+423 QAAVDIVKQTQWPL

-450 IGLSEDAT
+450 IGLSQDAT

-463 SLFWVLCYSLFLSWI
+463 SLFWVLCFSLFLSWVTAI
-478 TALTITPFLADLLL
+478 TLTPFLADLLL
-492 KEENVSNNADGA
+492 KEEEKDTNGED
-504 DAQQSASQ
+504 
-512 QEYDDPYKGWL
+512 EDPYKGWL
-523 FVLFGWTLKLAMRF
+523 FVVFGALLKFSLRF
-537 RWVTVVSM
+537 RWMTVAAM
-545 VALLFTAVFAFGMV
+545 VALLVAAVIAFGNV

-580 GTDIRETI
+580 GTDIRQTI
-588 KQTERVEKYVRE
+588 KQAEKVESYIR
-600 QEHVEFVSTSVG
+600 QQDDIDFVSVSIG

-625 QSYEAYAQLQ
+625 KSYEAYAQFQ
-635 VRTTDRENMFVV
+635 VRTTDRDNMFK
-647 LNGLTGELSRQF
+647 LLRKLDDNLAKTF
-659 DTPTFQFKLME
+659 DEPTFQFKLME

-677 KIEARITGSDP
+677 KIEARITGPDP
-688 QVLREIALQ
+688 KVLRELAVQ

-739 DLSNTL
+739 DLSSTL
-745 QMTFGGSAMGLL
+745 QMAFGGSTFGVL
-757 RDGADILPIVGRLP
+757 RDGTHTLPIMMRLP
-771 ESERVDFESLQ
+771 EAERVDFESLQ
-782 NAKIWS
+782 NVKIWS
-788 PSLQAYVP
+788 PSLQTYIPV
-796 IDQVIDGV
+796 DQIIDGV
-804 SLSWDEPL
+804 ELDWSEPL
-812 IKRRDRKRTLTVL
+812 IQRRDRKRTLTVL
-825 ADHDVLSEDTAA
+825 ADHDVLSDDTAA
-837 ALFTRIQP
+837 SLFARVQP
-845 KVMALDLPDGYGIS
+845 KVMALHIPEGYEIT
-859 WGGEYESSKD
+859 WGGEFESSKD
-869 AQDSLFGSLPMGYL
+869 AQEGLFGSLPMGYL
-883 LMFVITMLLFN
+883 LMFIITILLFN
-894 SLKKPLVIWFTVPLS
+894 SIKKPLVIWFTVPLS
-909 IIGVSFGLLLW
+909 IIGVAFGLLTT

-945 LMDQINIEMDSGKD
+945 LLDQINLELESGKD

-966 SAVSR
+966 SAISR

-979 LTTILGLVP
+979 LTTILGMIPLV
-988 LMFDAF
+988 FDAF

-999 ITIMAGLGFATIL
+999 ITIMAGLGFATVL
-1012 TLIVVPVMYSLLFK
+1012 TLIVVPVMFAILFR
-1026 IKPPKTVK
+1026 IKPTT
-1034 SGSNDHSNDHPNDS
+1034 
-1048 LLESQPNKGKALEA
+1048 A
-1062 AEAL
+1062 

>member
-41 TIKDAMVVA
+41 TIKDAMIVA
-50 TYPGATPQEVEEE
+50 TYPGATSKEVEEE
-63 LTYPLEKEIRRLPYI
+63 LTYPLEKEIRKLPYI
-78 DKITSTS
+78 DRITSTS
-85 SSGMSQI
+85 SNGMSQI

-118 LKPTLPAGVNSLSII
+118 LQPTLPQGVQSLQII
-133 DDFGDVF
+133 DDFGDVY
-140 GVMIMLSGEG
+140 GVMLMLTGDD

-161 VMSRD
+161 HLRREIE
-166 LEMVDGV
+166 LVDGV
-173 GKVSIAGDQQEMLFV
+173 GKVDIAGDQQEMLFV
-188 EVSLDRLASLNLDM
+188 EISLDRLASLNLDM
-202 SRVAGLLNQQ
+202 NVVSGLLNQQ
-212 NNVVSSGEVM
+212 NNVVSAGEVM

-231 PSGTLNSVES
+231 PSGTLNTVQA

-252 GNLIRLKDVATVV
+252 GNLIRLKDVATIT
-265 RGIQEKPTNVVTYNG
+265 RSIQEKPGNMILFNG
-280 KPAINLGVSFASGVN
+280 KKAINIGISFASGVN
-295 VVEVGQRLTDE
+295 VVEVGERLNAE
-306 IAHLETMKPAG
+306 LSSLESIKPAG
-317 IELNYFYNQ
+317 LDMSYFYNQ
-326 AAEVDASVQDFIV
+326 AQEVDDSVKAFVI
-339 SLGQAVAI
+339 SLAEAVAI
-347 VILVLLFAMGIRSGI
+347 VIIVLLFTMGLRSGV

-377 LMEYNDIEL
+377 LMNYNNIEL

-412 LVGLKKGRTKM
+412 LVGLKKGRTKV
-423 QAASDIVKQTQWPL
+423 QAAVDIVKQTQWPL

-450 IGLSEDAT
+450 IGLSQDAT

-463 SLFWVLCYSLFLSWI
+463 SLFWVLCFSLFLSWVTAI
-478 TALTITPFLADLLL
+478 TLTPFLADLLL
-492 KEENVSNNADGA
+492 KEEEKDTNGED
-504 DAQQSASQ
+504 
-512 QEYDDPYKGWL
+512 EDPYKGWL
-523 FVLFGWTLKLAMRF
+523 FVVFGALLKFSLRF
-537 RWVTVVSM
+537 RWMTVAAM
-545 VALLFTAVFAFGMV
+545 VALLVGAVIAFGNV

-580 GTDIRETI
+580 GTDIRQTI
-588 KQTERVEKYVRE
+588 KQAEKVESYIR
-600 QEHVEFVSTSVG
+600 QQDDIDFVSVSIG

-625 QSYEAYAQLQ
+625 KSYEAYAQFQ
-635 VRTTDRENMFVV
+635 VRTTDRNNMFK
-647 LNGLTGELSRQF
+647 LLHKLDDNLAKTF
-659 DTPTFQFKLME
+659 DEPTFQFKLME

-677 KIEARITGSDP
+677 KIEARITGPDP
-688 QVLREIALQ
+688 KVLRELAVQ

-739 DLSNTL
+739 DLSSTL
-745 QMTFGGSAMGLL
+745 QMAFGGSTFGVL
-757 RDGADILPIVGRLP
+757 RDGTHTLPIMMRLP
-771 ESERVDFESLQ
+771 EAERVDFESLQ
-782 NAKIWS
+782 NVKIWS
-788 PSLQAYVP
+788 PSLQTYIPV
-796 IDQVIDGV
+796 DQIIDGV
-804 SLSWDEPL
+804 ELDWSEPL
-812 IKRRDRKRTLTVL
+812 IQRRDRKRTLTVL
-825 ADHDVLSEDTAA
+825 ADHDVLSDDTAA
-837 ALFTRIQP
+837 SLFARVQP
-845 KVMALDLPDGYGIS
+845 KVMALHIPEGYEIT

-869 AQDSLFGSLPMGYL
+869 AQEGLFGSLPMGYL
-883 LMFVITMLLFN
+883 LMFIITILLFN
-894 SLKKPLVIWFTVPLS
+894 SIKKPLVIWFTVPLS
-909 IIGVSFGLLLW
+909 IIGVAFGLLTT

-945 LMDQINIEMDSGKD
+945 LLDQINLELESGKD

-966 SAVSR
+966 SAISR

-979 LTTILGLVP
+979 LTTILGMIPLV
-988 LMFDAF
+988 FDAF

-999 ITIMAGLGFATIL
+999 ITIMAGLGFATVL
-1012 TLIVVPVMYSLLFK
+1012 TLIVVPVMFAILFR
-1026 IKPPKTVK
+1026 IKPTT
-1034 SGSNDHSNDHPNDS
+1034 
-1048 LLESQPNKGKALEA
+1048 A
-1062 AEAL
+1062 

>member
-41 TIKDAMVVA
+41 TIKDAMIVA
-50 TYPGATPQEVEEE
+50 TYPGATSKEVEEE
-63 LTYPLEKEIRRLPYI
+63 LTYPLEKEIRKLPYI
-78 DKITSTS
+78 DRITSTS
-85 SSGMSQI
+85 SNGMSQI

-118 LKPTLPAGVNSLSII
+118 LQPTLPQGVQSLQII
-133 DDFGDVF
+133 DDFGDVY
-140 GVMIMLSGEG
+140 GVMLMLTGDD

-161 VMSRD
+161 HLRREIE
-166 LEMVDGV
+166 LVDGV
-173 GKVSIAGDQQEMLFV
+173 GKVDIAGDQQEMLFV
-188 EVSLDRLASLNLDM
+188 EISLDRLASLNLDM
-202 SRVAGLLNQQ
+202 NVVSGLLNQQ
-212 NNVVSSGEVM
+212 NNVVSAGEVM

-231 PSGTLNSVES
+231 PSGTLNTVQA

-252 GNLIRLKDVATVV
+252 GNLIRLKDVATIT
-265 RGIQEKPTNVVTYNG
+265 RGIQEKPGNMILFNG
-280 KPAINLGVSFASGVN
+280 KKAINIGISFASGVN
-295 VVEVGQRLTDE
+295 VVEVGERLNAE
-306 IAHLETMKPAG
+306 LSSLESIKPAG
-317 IELNYFYNQ
+317 LDMSYFYNQ
-326 AAEVDASVQDFIV
+326 AQEVDDSVKAFVI
-339 SLGQAVAI
+339 SLAEAVAI
-347 VILVLLFAMGIRSGI
+347 VIIVLLFTMGLRSGV

-377 LMEYNDIEL
+377 LMNYNNIEL

-412 LVGLKKGRTKM
+412 LVGLKKGRTKV
-423 QAASDIVKQTQWPL
+423 QAAVDIVKQTQWPL

-450 IGLSEDAT
+450 IGLSQDAT

-463 SLFWVLCYSLFLSWI
+463 SLFWVLCFSLFLSWVTAI
-478 TALTITPFLADLLL
+478 TLTPFLADLLL
-492 KEENVSNNADGA
+492 KEEEKDTNGED
-504 DAQQSASQ
+504 
-512 QEYDDPYKGWL
+512 EDPYKGWL
-523 FVLFGWTLKLAMRF
+523 FVVFGALLKFSLRF
-537 RWVTVVSM
+537 RWMTVAAM
-545 VALLFTAVFAFGMV
+545 VALLVGAVIAFGNV

-580 GTDIRETI
+580 GTDIRQTI
-588 KQTERVEKYVRE
+588 KQAEKVESYIR
-600 QEHVEFVSTSVG
+600 QQDDIDFVSVSIG

-625 QSYEAYAQLQ
+625 KSYEAYAQFQ
-635 VRTTDRENMFVV
+635 VRTTDRDNMFK
-647 LNGLTGELSRQF
+647 LLHKLDDNLAKTF
-659 DTPTFQFKLME
+659 DEPTFQFKLME

-677 KIEARITGSDP
+677 KIEARITGPDP
-688 QVLREIALQ
+688 KVLRELAVQ

-718 TKELVPVF
+718 TKELVPLF

-739 DLSNTL
+739 DLSSTL
-745 QMTFGGSAMGLL
+745 QMAFGGSTFGVL
-757 RDGADILPIVGRLP
+757 RDGTHTLPIMMRLP
-771 ESERVDFESLQ
+771 EAERVDFESLQ
-782 NAKIWS
+782 NVKIWS
-788 PSLQAYVP
+788 PSLQTYIPV
-796 IDQVIDGV
+796 DQIIDGV
-804 SLSWDEPL
+804 ELDWSEPL
-812 IKRRDRKRTLTVL
+812 IQRRDRKRTLTVL
-825 ADHDVLSEDTAA
+825 ADHDVLSDDTAA
-837 ALFTRIQP
+837 SLFARVQP
-845 KVMALDLPDGYGIS
+845 KVMALHIPEGYEIT

-869 AQDSLFGSLPMGYL
+869 AQEGLFGSLPMGYL
-883 LMFVITMLLFN
+883 LMFIITILLFN
-894 SLKKPLVIWFTVPLS
+894 SIKKPLVIWFTVPLS
-909 IIGVSFGLLLW
+909 IIGVAFGLLTT

-945 LMDQINIEMDSGKD
+945 LLDQINLELESGKD

-966 SAVSR
+966 SAISR

-979 LTTILGLVP
+979 LTTILGMIPLV
-988 LMFDAF
+988 FDAF

-999 ITIMAGLGFATIL
+999 ITIMAGLGFATVL
-1012 TLIVVPVMYSLLFK
+1012 TLIVVPVMFAILFR
-1026 IKPPKTVK
+1026 IKPTT
-1034 SGSNDHSNDHPNDS
+1034 
-1048 LLESQPNKGKALEA
+1048 A
-1062 AEAL
+1062 

>member
-41 TIKDAMVVA
+41 TIKDAMIVA
-50 TYPGATPQEVEEE
+50 TYPGATSKEVEEE
-63 LTYPLEKEIRRLPYI
+63 LTYPLEKEIRKLPYI
-78 DKITSTS
+78 DRITSTS
-85 SSGMSQI
+85 SNGMSQI

-118 LKPTLPAGVNSLSII
+118 LQPTLPQGVQSLQII
-133 DDFGDVF
+133 DDFGDVY
-140 GVMIMLSGEG
+140 GVMLMLTGDD

-161 VMSRD
+161 HLRREIE
-166 LEMVDGV
+166 LVDGV
-173 GKVSIAGDQQEMLFV
+173 GKVDIAGDQQEMLFV
-188 EVSLDRLASLNLDM
+188 EISLDRLASLNLDM
-202 SRVAGLLNQQ
+202 NVISGLLNQQ
-212 NNVVSSGEVM
+212 NNVVSAGEVM

-231 PSGTLNSVES
+231 PSGTLNTVQA

-252 GNLIRLKDVATVV
+252 GNLIRLKDVATIT
-265 RGIQEKPTNVVTYNG
+265 RSIQEKPGNMILFNG
-280 KPAINLGVSFASGVN
+280 KKAINIGISFASGVN
-295 VVEVGQRLTDE
+295 VVEVGERLNAE
-306 IAHLETMKPAG
+306 LSSLESIKPAG
-317 IELNYFYNQ
+317 LDMSYFYNQ
-326 AAEVDASVQDFIV
+326 AQEVDDSVKAFVI
-339 SLGQAVAI
+339 SLAEAVAI
-347 VILVLLFAMGIRSGI
+347 VIIVLLFTMGLRSGV

-377 LMEYNDIEL
+377 LMNYNNIEL

-412 LVGLKKGRTKM
+412 LVGLKKGRTKV
-423 QAASDIVKQTQWPL
+423 QAAVDIVKQTQWPL

-450 IGLSEDAT
+450 IGLSQDAT

-463 SLFWVLCYSLFLSWI
+463 SLFWVLCFSLFLSWVTAI
-478 TALTITPFLADLLL
+478 TLTPFLADLLL
-492 KEENVSNNADGA
+492 KEEEKDTNGED
-504 DAQQSASQ
+504 
-512 QEYDDPYKGWL
+512 EDPYKGWL
-523 FVLFGWTLKLAMRF
+523 FVVFGALLKFSLRF
-537 RWVTVVSM
+537 RWMTVAAM
-545 VALLFTAVFAFGMV
+545 VALLVGAVIAFGNV

-580 GTDIRETI
+580 GTDIRQTI
-588 KQTERVEKYVRE
+588 KQAEKVESYIR
-600 QEHVEFVSTSVG
+600 QQDDIDFVSVSIG

-625 QSYEAYAQLQ
+625 KSYEAYAQFQ
-635 VRTTDRENMFVV
+635 VRTTDRDNMFK
-647 LNGLTGELSRQF
+647 LLHKLDDNLAKTF
-659 DTPTFQFKLME
+659 DEPTFQFKLME

-677 KIEARITGSDP
+677 KIEARITGPDP
-688 QVLREIALQ
+688 KVLRELAVQ

-739 DLSNTL
+739 DLSSTL
-745 QMTFGGSAMGLL
+745 QMAFGGSTFGVL
-757 RDGADILPIVGRLP
+757 RDGTHTLPIMMRLP
-771 ESERVDFESLQ
+771 EAERVDFESLQ
-782 NAKIWS
+782 NVKIWS
-788 PSLQAYVP
+788 PSLQTYIPV
-796 IDQVIDGV
+796 DQIIDGV
-804 SLSWDEPL
+804 ELDWSEPL
-812 IKRRDRKRTLTVL
+812 IQRRDRKRTLTVL
-825 ADHDVLSEDTAA
+825 ADHDVLSDDTAA
-837 ALFTRIQP
+837 SLFARVQP
-845 KVMALDLPDGYGIS
+845 KVMALHIPEGYEIT

-869 AQDSLFGSLPMGYL
+869 AQEGLFGSLPMGYL
-883 LMFVITMLLFN
+883 LMFIITILLFN
-894 SLKKPLVIWFTVPLS
+894 SIKKPLVIWFTVPLS
-909 IIGVSFGLLLW
+909 IIGVAFGLLTT

-945 LMDQINIEMDSGKD
+945 LLDQINLELESGKD

-966 SAVSR
+966 SAISR

-979 LTTILGLVP
+979 LTTILGMIPLV
-988 LMFDAF
+988 FDAF

-999 ITIMAGLGFATIL
+999 ITIMAGLGFATVL
-1012 TLIVVPVMYSLLFK
+1012 TLIVVPVMFAILFR
-1026 IKPPKTVK
+1026 IKPTT
-1034 SGSNDHSNDHPNDS
+1034 
-1048 LLESQPNKGKALEA
+1048 A
-1062 AEAL
+1062 

>member
-41 TIKDAMVVA
+41 TIKDAMIVA
-50 TYPGATPQEVEEE
+50 TYPGATSKEVEEE
-63 LTYPLEKEIRRLPYI
+63 LTYPLEKEIRKLPYI
-78 DKITSTS
+78 DRITSTS
-85 SSGMSQI
+85 SNGMSQI

-118 LKPTLPAGVNSLSII
+118 LQPTLPQGVQSLQII
-133 DDFGDVF
+133 DDFGDVY
-140 GVMIMLSGEG
+140 GVMLMLTGDD

-161 VMSRD
+161 HLRREIE
-166 LEMVDGV
+166 LVDGV
-173 GKVSIAGDQQEMLFV
+173 GKVDIAGDQQEMLFV
-188 EVSLDRLASLNLDM
+188 EISLDRLASLNLDM
-202 SRVAGLLNQQ
+202 NVVSGLLNQQ
-212 NNVVSSGEVM
+212 NNVVSAGEVM

-231 PSGTLNSVES
+231 PSGTLNTVQA

-252 GNLIRLKDVATVV
+252 GNLIRLKDVATIT
-265 RGIQEKPTNVVTYNG
+265 RGIQEKPGNMILFNG
-280 KPAINLGVSFASGVN
+280 KKAINIGISFASGVN
-295 VVEVGQRLTDE
+295 VVEVGERLNAE
-306 IAHLETMKPAG
+306 LSSLESIKPAG
-317 IELNYFYNQ
+317 LDMSYFYNQ
-326 AAEVDASVQDFIV
+326 AQEVDDSVKAFVI
-339 SLGQAVAI
+339 SLAEAVAI
-347 VILVLLFAMGIRSGI
+347 VIIVLLFTMGLRSGV

-377 LMEYNDIEL
+377 LMNYNNIEL

-412 LVGLKKGRTKM
+412 LVGLKKGRTKV
-423 QAASDIVKQTQWPL
+423 QAAVDIVKQTQWPL

-450 IGLSEDAT
+450 IGLSQDAT

-463 SLFWVLCYSLFLSWI
+463 SLFWVLCFSLFLSWVTAI
-478 TALTITPFLADLLL
+478 TLTPFLADLLL
-492 KEENVSNNADGA
+492 KEEEKDTNGED
-504 DAQQSASQ
+504 
-512 QEYDDPYKGWL
+512 EDPYKGWL
-523 FVLFGWTLKLAMRF
+523 FVVFGALLKFSLRF
-537 RWVTVVSM
+537 RWMTVAAM
-545 VALLFTAVFAFGMV
+545 VALLVGAVIAFGNV

-580 GTDIRETI
+580 GTDIRQTI
-588 KQTERVEKYVRE
+588 KQAEKVESYIR
-600 QEHVEFVSTSVG
+600 QQDDIDFVSVSIG

-625 QSYEAYAQLQ
+625 KSYEAYAQFQ
-635 VRTTDRENMFVV
+635 VRATDRDNMFK
-647 LNGLTGELSRQF
+647 LLHKLDDNLAKAF
-659 DTPTFQFKLME
+659 DAPTFQFKLME

-677 KIEARITGSDP
+677 KIEARITGPDP
-688 QVLREIALQ
+688 KVLRELAVK

-739 DLSNTL
+739 DLSSTL
-745 QMTFGGSAMGLL
+745 QMAFGGSTFGVL
-757 RDGADILPIVGRLP
+757 RDGTHMLPIMMRLP
-771 ESERVDFESLQ
+771 EAERVDFESLQ
-782 NAKIWS
+782 NVKIWS
-788 PSLQAYVP
+788 PSLQTYIPV
-796 IDQVIDGV
+796 DQIIDGV
-804 SLSWDEPL
+804 ELDWSEPL
-812 IKRRDRKRTLTVL
+812 IQRRDRKRTLTVL
-825 ADHDVLSEDTAA
+825 ADHDVLSDDTAA
-837 ALFTRIQP
+837 SLFARVQP
-845 KVMALDLPDGYGIS
+845 KVMALHIPEGYEIT

-869 AQDSLFGSLPMGYL
+869 AQEGLFGSLPMGYL
-883 LMFVITMLLFN
+883 LMFIITILLFN
-894 SLKKPLVIWFTVPLS
+894 SIKKPLVIWFTVPLS
-909 IIGVSFGLLLW
+909 IIGVAFGLLTT

-945 LMDQINIEMDSGKD
+945 LLDQINLELESGKD

-966 SAVSR
+966 SAISR

-979 LTTILGLVP
+979 LTTILGMIPLV
-988 LMFDAF
+988 FDAF

-999 ITIMAGLGFATIL
+999 ITIMAGLGFATVL
-1012 TLIVVPVMYSLLFK
+1012 TLIVVPVMFAILFR
-1026 IKPPKTVK
+1026 IKPTT
-1034 SGSNDHSNDHPNDS
+1034 
-1048 LLESQPNKGKALEA
+1048 A
-1062 AEAL
+1062 

>member
-41 TIKDAMVVA
+41 TIKDAMIVA
-50 TYPGATPQEVEEE
+50 TYPGATSKEVEEE
-63 LTYPLEKEIRRLPYI
+63 LTYPLEKEIRKLPYI
-78 DKITSTS
+78 DRITSTS
-85 SSGMSQI
+85 SNGMSQI

-118 LKPTLPAGVNSLSII
+118 LQPTLPQGVQSLQII
-133 DDFGDVF
+133 DDFGDVY
-140 GVMIMLSGEG
+140 GVMLMLTGDD

-161 VMSRD
+161 HLRREIE
-166 LEMVDGV
+166 LVDGV
-173 GKVSIAGDQQEMLFV
+173 GKVDIAGDQQEMLFV
-188 EVSLDRLASLNLDM
+188 EISLDRLASLNLDM
-202 SRVAGLLNQQ
+202 NVVSGLLNQQ
-212 NNVVSSGEVM
+212 NNVVSAGEVM

-231 PSGTLNSVES
+231 PSGTLNTVQA

-252 GNLIRLKDVATVV
+252 GNLIRLKDVATIT
-265 RGIQEKPTNVVTYNG
+265 RSIQEKPGNMILFNG
-280 KPAINLGVSFASGVN
+280 KKAINIGISFASGVN
-295 VVEVGQRLTDE
+295 VVEVGERLNAE
-306 IAHLETMKPAG
+306 LGSLESIKPAG
-317 IELNYFYNQ
+317 LDMSYFYNQ
-326 AAEVDASVQDFIV
+326 AQEVDDSVKAFVI
-339 SLGQAVAI
+339 SLAEAVAI
-347 VILVLLFAMGIRSGI
+347 VIIVLLFTMGLRSGV

-377 LMEYNDIEL
+377 LMNYNNIEL

-412 LVGLKKGRTKM
+412 LVGLKKGRTKV
-423 QAASDIVKQTQWPL
+423 QAAVDIVKQTQWPL

-450 IGLSEDAT
+450 IGLSQDAT

-463 SLFWVLCYSLFLSWI
+463 SLFWVLCFSLFLSWVTAI
-478 TALTITPFLADLLL
+478 TLTPFLADLLL
-492 KEENVSNNADGA
+492 KEEEKDTNGED
-504 DAQQSASQ
+504 
-512 QEYDDPYKGWL
+512 EDPYKGWL
-523 FVLFGWTLKLAMRF
+523 FVVFGALLKFSLRF
-537 RWVTVVSM
+537 RWMTVAAM
-545 VALLFTAVFAFGMV
+545 VALLMGAVIAFGNV

-580 GTDIRETI
+580 GTDIRQTI
-588 KQTERVEKYVRE
+588 KQAEKVESYIR
-600 QEHVEFVSTSVG
+600 QQDDIDFVSVSIG

-625 QSYEAYAQLQ
+625 KSYEAYAQFQ
-635 VRTTDRENMFVV
+635 VRTTDRDNMFK
-647 LNGLTGELSRQF
+647 LLHELDDNLAKTF
-659 DTPTFQFKLME
+659 DEPTFQFKLME

-677 KIEARITGSDP
+677 KIEARITGPDP
-688 QVLREIALQ
+688 KVLRELAVQ

-739 DLSNTL
+739 DLSSTL
-745 QMTFGGSAMGLL
+745 QMAFGGSTFGVL
-757 RDGADILPIVGRLP
+757 RDGTHTLPIMMRLP
-771 ESERVDFESLQ
+771 EAERVDFESLQ
-782 NAKIWS
+782 NVKIWS
-788 PSLQAYVP
+788 PSLQTYIPV
-796 IDQVIDGV
+796 DQIIDGV
-804 SLSWDEPL
+804 ELDWSEPL
-812 IKRRDRKRTLTVL
+812 IQRRDRKRTLTVL
-825 ADHDVLSEDTAA
+825 ADHDVLSDDTAA
-837 ALFTRIQP
+837 SLFARVQP
-845 KVMALDLPDGYGIS
+845 KVMALHIPEGYEIT

-869 AQDSLFGSLPMGYL
+869 AQEGLFGSLPMGYL
-883 LMFVITMLLFN
+883 LMFIITILLFN
-894 SLKKPLVIWFTVPLS
+894 SIKKPLVIWFTVPLS
-909 IIGVSFGLLLW
+909 IIGVAFGLLTT
-920 NMPFSFTAFL
+920 NVPFSFTAFL

-945 LMDQINIEMDSGKD
+945 LLDQINLELESGKD

-966 SAVSR
+966 SAISR

-979 LTTILGLVP
+979 LTTILGMIPLV
-988 LMFDAF
+988 FDAF

-999 ITIMAGLGFATIL
+999 ITIMAGLGFATVL
-1012 TLIVVPVMYSLLFK
+1012 TLIVVPVMFAILFR
-1026 IKPPKTVK
+1026 IKPTT
-1034 SGSNDHSNDHPNDS
+1034 
-1048 LLESQPNKGKALEA
+1048 A
-1062 AEAL
+1062 

>member
-41 TIKDAMVVA
+41 TIKDAMIVA
-50 TYPGATPQEVEEE
+50 TYPGATSKEVEEE
-63 LTYPLEKEIRRLPYI
+63 LTYPLEKEIRKLPYI
-78 DKITSTS
+78 DRITSTS
-85 SSGMSQI
+85 SNGMSQI

-118 LKPTLPAGVNSLSII
+118 LQPTLPQGVQSLQII
-133 DDFGDVF
+133 DDFGDVY
-140 GVMIMLSGEG
+140 GVMLMLTGDD

-161 VMSRD
+161 HLRREIE
-166 LEMVDGV
+166 LVDGV
-173 GKVSIAGDQQEMLFV
+173 GKVDIAGDQQEMLFV
-188 EVSLDRLASLNLDM
+188 EISLDRLASLNLDM
-202 SRVAGLLNQQ
+202 NVVSGLLNQQ
-212 NNVVSSGEVM
+212 NNVVSAGEVM

-231 PSGTLNSVES
+231 PSGTLNTVQA

-252 GNLIRLKDVATVV
+252 GNLIRLKDVATIT
-265 RGIQEKPTNVVTYNG
+265 RGIQEKPGNMILFNG
-280 KPAINLGVSFASGVN
+280 KKAINIGISFASGVN
-295 VVEVGQRLTDE
+295 VVEVGERLNAE
-306 IAHLETMKPAG
+306 LSSLESIKPAG
-317 IELNYFYNQ
+317 LDMSYFYNQ
-326 AAEVDASVQDFIV
+326 AQEVDDSVKAFVI
-339 SLGQAVAI
+339 SLAEAVAI
-347 VILVLLFAMGIRSGI
+347 VIIVLLFTMGLRSGV

-377 LMEYNDIEL
+377 LMNYNNIEL

-412 LVGLKKGRTKM
+412 LVGLKKGRTKV
-423 QAASDIVKQTQWPL
+423 QAAVDIVKQTQWPL

-450 IGLSEDAT
+450 IGLSQDAT

-463 SLFWVLCYSLFLSWI
+463 SLFWVLCFSLFLSWVTAI
-478 TALTITPFLADLLL
+478 TLTPFLADLLL
-492 KEENVSNNADGA
+492 KEEEKDTNGED
-504 DAQQSASQ
+504 
-512 QEYDDPYKGWL
+512 EDPYKGWL
-523 FVLFGWTLKLAMRF
+523 FVVFGALLKFSLRF
-537 RWVTVVSM
+537 RWMTVAAM
-545 VALLFTAVFAFGMV
+545 VALLVGAVIAFGNV

-580 GTDIRETI
+580 GTDIRQTI
-588 KQTERVEKYVRE
+588 KQAEKVESYIR
-600 QEHVEFVSTSVG
+600 QQDDIDFVSVSIG

-625 QSYEAYAQLQ
+625 KSYEAYAQFQ
-635 VRTTDRENMFVV
+635 VRTTDRDNMFK
-647 LNGLTGELSRQF
+647 LLHKLDDNLAKTF
-659 DTPTFQFKLME
+659 DAPTFQFKLME

-677 KIEARITGSDP
+677 KIEARITGPDP
-688 QVLREIALQ
+688 KVLRELAVQ

-739 DLSNTL
+739 DLSSTL
-745 QMTFGGSAMGLL
+745 QMAFGGSTFGVL
-757 RDGADILPIVGRLP
+757 RDGTHTLPIMMRLP
-771 ESERVDFESLQ
+771 EAERVDFESLQ
-782 NAKIWS
+782 NVKIWS
-788 PSLQAYVP
+788 PSLQTYIPV
-796 IDQVIDGV
+796 DQIIDGV
-804 SLSWDEPL
+804 ELDWSEPL
-812 IKRRDRKRTLTVL
+812 IQRRDRKRTLTVL
-825 ADHDVLSEDTAA
+825 ADHDVLSDDTAA
-837 ALFTRIQP
+837 SLFARVQP
-845 KVMALDLPDGYGIS
+845 KVMALHIPEGYEIT

-869 AQDSLFGSLPMGYL
+869 AQEGLFGSLPMGYL
-883 LMFVITMLLFN
+883 LMFIITILLFN
-894 SLKKPLVIWFTVPLS
+894 SIKKPLVIWFTVPLS
-909 IIGVSFGLLLW
+909 IIGVAFGLLTT

-945 LMDQINIEMDSGKD
+945 LLDQINLELESGKD

-966 SAVSR
+966 SAISR

-979 LTTILGLVP
+979 LTTILGMIPLV
-988 LMFDAF
+988 FDAF

-999 ITIMAGLGFATIL
+999 ITIMAGLGFATVL
-1012 TLIVVPVMYSLLFK
+1012 TLIVVPVMFAILFR
-1026 IKPPKTVK
+1026 IKPTT
-1034 SGSNDHSNDHPNDS
+1034 
-1048 LLESQPNKGKALEA
+1048 A
-1062 AEAL
+1062 

>member
-41 TIKDAMVVA
+41 TIKDAMIVA
-50 TYPGATPQEVEEE
+50 TYPGATSKEVEEE
-63 LTYPLEKEIRRLPYI
+63 LTYPLEKEIRKLPYI
-78 DKITSTS
+78 DRITSTS
-85 SSGMSQI
+85 SNGMSQI

-118 LKPTLPAGVNSLSII
+118 LQPTLPQGVQSLQII
-133 DDFGDVF
+133 DDFGDVY
-140 GVMIMLSGEG
+140 GVMLMLTGDD

-161 VMSRD
+161 HLRREIE
-166 LEMVDGV
+166 LVDGV
-173 GKVSIAGDQQEMLFV
+173 GKVDIAGDQQEMLFV
-188 EVSLDRLASLNLDM
+188 EISLDRLASLNLDM
-202 SRVAGLLNQQ
+202 NVVSGLLNQQ
-212 NNVVSSGEVM
+212 NNVVSAGEVM

-231 PSGTLNSVES
+231 PSGTLNTVQA

-252 GNLIRLKDVATVV
+252 GNLIRLKDVATIT
-265 RGIQEKPTNVVTYNG
+265 RSIQEKPDNMILFNG
-280 KPAINLGVSFASGVN
+280 KKAINIGISFASSVN
-295 VVEVGQRLTDE
+295 VVEVGERLNAE
-306 IAHLETMKPAG
+306 LSSLESIKPAG
-317 IELNYFYNQ
+317 LDMSYFYNQ
-326 AAEVDASVQDFIV
+326 AQEVDDSVKAFVI
-339 SLGQAVAI
+339 SLAEAVAI
-347 VILVLLFAMGIRSGI
+347 VIIVLLFTMGLRSGV

-377 LMEYNDIEL
+377 LMNYNNIEL

-412 LVGLKKGRTKM
+412 LVGLKKGRTKV
-423 QAASDIVKQTQWPL
+423 QAAVDIVKQTQWPL

-450 IGLSEDAT
+450 IGLSQDAT

-463 SLFWVLCYSLFLSWI
+463 SLFWVLCFSLFLSWVTAI
-478 TALTITPFLADLLL
+478 TLTPFLADLLL
-492 KEENVSNNADGA
+492 KEEEKDTNGED
-504 DAQQSASQ
+504 
-512 QEYDDPYKGWL
+512 EDPYKGWL
-523 FVLFGWTLKLAMRF
+523 FVVFGALLKFSLRF
-537 RWVTVVSM
+537 RWMTVAAM
-545 VALLFTAVFAFGMV
+545 VALLVGAVIAFGNV

-580 GTDIRETI
+580 GTDIRQTI
-588 KQTERVEKYVRE
+588 KQAEKVESYIR
-600 QEHVEFVSTSVG
+600 QQDDIDFVSVSIG

-625 QSYEAYAQLQ
+625 KSYEAYAQFQ
-635 VRTTDRENMFVV
+635 VRTTDRDNMFK
-647 LNGLTGELSRQF
+647 LLHKLDDNLAKTF
-659 DTPTFQFKLME
+659 DEPTFQFKLME

-677 KIEARITGSDP
+677 KIEARITGPDP
-688 QVLREIALQ
+688 KVLRELAVQ

-739 DLSNTL
+739 DLSSTL
-745 QMTFGGSAMGLL
+745 QMAFGGSTFGVL
-757 RDGADILPIVGRLP
+757 RDGTHTLPIMMRLP
-771 ESERVDFESLQ
+771 EAERVDFESLQ
-782 NAKIWS
+782 NVKIWS
-788 PSLQAYVP
+788 PSLQTYIPV
-796 IDQVIDGV
+796 DQIIDGV
-804 SLSWDEPL
+804 ELDWSEPL
-812 IKRRDRKRTLTVL
+812 IQRRDRKRTLTVL
-825 ADHDVLSEDTAA
+825 ADHDVLSDDTAA
-837 ALFTRIQP
+837 SLFARVQP
-845 KVMALDLPDGYGIS
+845 KVMALHIPEGYEIT

-869 AQDSLFGSLPMGYL
+869 AQEGLFGSLPMGYL
-883 LMFVITMLLFN
+883 LMFIITILLFN
-894 SLKKPLVIWFTVPLS
+894 SIKKPLVIWFTVPLS
-909 IIGVSFGLLLW
+909 IIGVAFGLLTT

-945 LMDQINIEMDSGKD
+945 LLDQINLELESGKD

-966 SAVSR
+966 SAISR

-979 LTTILGLVP
+979 LTTILGMIPLV
-988 LMFDAF
+988 FDAF

-999 ITIMAGLGFATIL
+999 ITIMAGLGFATVL
-1012 TLIVVPVMYSLLFK
+1012 TLIVVPVMFAILFR
-1026 IKPPKTVK
+1026 IKPTT
-1034 SGSNDHSNDHPNDS
+1034 
-1048 LLESQPNKGKALEA
+1048 A
-1062 AEAL
+1062 

>member
-41 TIKDAMVVA
+41 TIKDAMIVA
-50 TYPGATPQEVEEE
+50 TYPGATSKEVEEE
-63 LTYPLEKEIRRLPYI
+63 LTYPLEKEIRKLPYI
-78 DKITSTS
+78 DRITSTS
-85 SSGMSQI
+85 SNGMSQI

-118 LKPTLPAGVNSLSII
+118 LQPTLPQGVQSLQII
-133 DDFGDVF
+133 DDFGDVY
-140 GVMIMLSGEG
+140 GVMLMLTGDD

-161 VMSRD
+161 HLRREIE
-166 LEMVDGV
+166 LVDGV
-173 GKVSIAGDQQEMLFV
+173 GKVDIAGDQQEMLFV
-188 EVSLDRLASLNLDM
+188 EISLDRLASLNLDM
-202 SRVAGLLNQQ
+202 NVVSGLLNQQ
-212 NNVVSSGEVM
+212 NNVVSAGEVM

-231 PSGTLNSVES
+231 PSGTLNTVQA

-252 GNLIRLKDVATVV
+252 GNLIRLKDVATIT
-265 RGIQEKPTNVVTYNG
+265 RSIQEKPGNMILFNG
-280 KPAINLGVSFASGVN
+280 KKAINIGISFASGVN
-295 VVEVGQRLTDE
+295 VVEVGERLNAE
-306 IAHLETMKPAG
+306 LSSLESIKPAG
-317 IELNYFYNQ
+317 LDMSYFYNQ
-326 AAEVDASVQDFIV
+326 AQEVDDSVKAFVI
-339 SLGQAVAI
+339 SLAEAVAI
-347 VILVLLFAMGIRSGI
+347 VIIVLLFTMGLRSGV

-377 LMEYNDIEL
+377 LMNYNNIEL

-412 LVGLKKGRTKM
+412 LVGLKKGRTKV
-423 QAASDIVKQTQWPL
+423 QAAVDIVKQTQWPL

-450 IGLSEDAT
+450 IGLSQDAT

-463 SLFWVLCYSLFLSWI
+463 SLFWVLCFSLFLSWVTAI
-478 TALTITPFLADLLL
+478 TLTPFLADLLL
-492 KEENVSNNADGA
+492 KEEEKDTNGED
-504 DAQQSASQ
+504 
-512 QEYDDPYKGWL
+512 EDPYKGWL
-523 FVLFGWTLKLAMRF
+523 FVVFGALLKFSLRF
-537 RWVTVVSM
+537 RWMTVAAM
-545 VALLFTAVFAFGMV
+545 VALLVGAVIAFGNV

-580 GTDIRETI
+580 GTDIRQTI
-588 KQTERVEKYVRE
+588 KQAEKVESYIR
-600 QEHVEFVSTSVG
+600 QQDDIDFVSVSIG

-625 QSYEAYAQLQ
+625 KSYEAYAQFQ
-635 VRTTDRENMFVV
+635 VRTTDRDNMFK
-647 LNGLTGELSRQF
+647 LLHKLDDNLAKTF
-659 DTPTFQFKLME
+659 DEPTFQFKLME

-677 KIEARITGSDP
+677 KIEARITGPDP
-688 QVLREIALQ
+688 KVLRELAVQ

-739 DLSNTL
+739 DLSSTL
-745 QMTFGGSAMGLL
+745 QMAFGGSTFGVL
-757 RDGADILPIVGRLP
+757 RDGTHTLPIMMRLP
-771 ESERVDFESLQ
+771 EAERVDFESLQ
-782 NAKIWS
+782 NVKIWS
-788 PSLQAYVP
+788 PSLQTYIPV
-796 IDQVIDGV
+796 DQIIDGV
-804 SLSWDEPL
+804 ELDWSEPL
-812 IKRRDRKRTLTVL
+812 IQRRDRKRTLTVL
-825 ADHDVLSEDTAA
+825 ADHDVLSDDTAA
-837 ALFTRIQP
+837 SLFARVQP
-845 KVMALDLPDGYGIS
+845 KVMALHIPEGYEIT

-869 AQDSLFGSLPMGYL
+869 AQEGLFGSLPMGYL
-883 LMFVITMLLFN
+883 LMFIITILLFN
-894 SLKKPLVIWFTVPLS
+894 SIKKPLVIWFTVPLS
-909 IIGVSFGLLLW
+909 IIGVAFGLLTT

-945 LMDQINIEMDSGKD
+945 LLDQINLELESGKD

-966 SAVSR
+966 SAISR

-979 LTTILGLVP
+979 LTTILGMIPLV
-988 LMFDAF
+988 FDAF

-999 ITIMAGLGFATIL
+999 ITIMAGLGFATVL
-1012 TLIVVPVMYSLLFK
+1012 TLIVVPVMFAILFR
-1026 IKPPKTVK
+1026 IKPTTT
-1034 SGSNDHSNDHPNDS
+1034 
-1048 LLESQPNKGKALEA
+1048 
-1062 AEAL
+1062 